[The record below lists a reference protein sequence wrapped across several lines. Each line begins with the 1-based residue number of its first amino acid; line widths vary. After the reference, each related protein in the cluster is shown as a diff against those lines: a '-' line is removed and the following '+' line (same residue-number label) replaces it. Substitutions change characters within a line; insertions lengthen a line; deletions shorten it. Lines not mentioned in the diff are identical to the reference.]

1 MERKNANID
10 DVIRTVETAS
20 AKELEELAGI
30 REAVEDLKGGRV
42 ATVDPV
48 SRSVSALN
56 RTIENSRPDFVANA
70 PSVDPIVEAMKRLNL
85 GDVSRIREDKVTNRA
100 QQAAPTAHNPP
111 NRRREAITEDV
122 KAQRL
127 ETVKLARDLKGER
140 VATVDPVSRSV
151 SALNRTIENSRPD
164 FVANAPS
171 VDPIVDAMKRLNLGD
186 VSRVVQ
192 EGIAQQ
198 EQQAKSTT
206 PKGKKRRRKAIPEDI
221 KAQRT
226 EAAEHAR
233 EMFDQKGGAQ
243 KSQNQR
249 DARGRFIGKSGSKAA
264 AEDARAERAEKA
276 RRKEDDERLNAES
289 GLLKKLSKV
298 AEGIGNP
305 SETRAVDALGYAVAG
320 PLWAAGKE
328 LGGISKEV
336 GGSLNGAR
344 KSIADVIRG
353 NDDNSRR
360 KGFFRRKSQNSADVV
375 QVNTQKRTVQELQ
388 EQTSEIKEGND
399 KILSALDQIAKNTGK
414 KKGGLLSKLFS
425 LLGKGAGGVA
435 SLLMGRG
442 MLKKAGAL
450 AFGALGA
457 KKLVGM
463 LRGGGKKTL
472 AHEGGDL
479 AARAAGKLG
488 LKAVGKGAL
497 RAIPLVGTVA
507 GGIYDAVTGWND
519 TEAQRRAFGLKSG
532 QDPSFQQKAAYTLAN
547 VLDMGGLVS
556 GISSAIGE
564 VLKSLG
570 FEDIGNMLQSFS
582 TESIAQAIDSG
593 ITNLETYIS
602 NLGDT
607 ISTKFDDYTAKI
619 GDAVSAWFSDTSN
632 KLLEK
637 LDAIKDFFTVDNL
650 KQVFSDAIDS
660 AIDFI
665 KNPGKHIKEAAGNI
679 WDGVKNLPGK
689 ALDAAVDAVK
699 NTPAAMI
706 VSKIPNPI
714 GEANA
719 KEITPE
725 LKAPV
730 NSEANAK
737 EIAPELKAPVNSE
750 ANAKEITPELKAPV
764 NSEANAKE
772 IAPELKAPVNS
783 EANAKEITPELK
795 APVNSHQETSDSKTE
810 SDAKQTNIVTRVINA
825 ALDTAK
831 DSNKTVKETANQ
843 IINANAVETGNS
855 ALQKIDKA
863 IGQNS
868 SSSSSL
874 NTTGTRNDIQ
884 KAADT
889 YNNGRLDVKVGG
901 LGAEGKANLDKLAP
915 YFAELENKY
924 GLPEG
929 TLYSIAATESG
940 GDPNAKSPLTRSP
953 DGKLS
958 GGALGMFQFTSIAR
972 KETGISEQDAFDP
985 VKSAEAAALLMS
997 KYLKQANGDLN
1008 EAITAYNAGFGTINK
1023 WKKGTGDLSK
1033 ENREYAI
1040 KVNTHRARYLGGEI
1054 YTPEAGAQ
1062 GGAQYGVRGP
1072 LPDNAVIDQSTGLAF
1087 TPGDSP
1093 FEKGGLVDKIGNAV
1107 GVNDLV
1113 NKFMNGRG
1121 MRREVVQGT
1130 LEERARGKG
1139 TATAAGNVYVDTP
1152 MPVEEA
1158 RPVANNSSYF
1168 DQLGAQMGID
1178 GLFDKLRNSPGM
1190 RKNNAPEPASTS
1202 QVTTA
1207 ANDLQQP
1214 TGRMQ
1219 IDGQV
1224 ISDLGGSG
1232 AKPTMQLADNT
1243 VSLDGETKRLFAQM
1257 TSLLARIEEH
1267 TKDSAKGQ
1275 GTVVKV
1281 STPQPGVMR
1290 TVPLSI
1296 DDPLMNDYAR
1306 VD

>member
-56 RTIENSRPDFVANA
+56 RTIENSRPDFVT
-70 PSVDPIVEAMKRLNL
+70 K
-85 GDVSRIREDKVTNRA
+85 
-100 QQAAPTAHNPP
+100 
-111 NRRREAITEDV
+111 
-122 KAQRL
+122 
-127 ETVKLARDLKGER
+127 
-140 VATVDPVSRSV
+140 
-151 SALNRTIENSRPD
+151 
-164 FVANAPS
+164 APS

-192 EGIAQQ
+192 EDVAQQ
-198 EQQAKSTT
+198 EQRAKSTT
-206 PKGKKRRRKAIPEDI
+206 PKGKKRRRKAIPKDV

-233 EMFDQKGGAQ
+233 EMFGQKGGAQ

-264 AEDARAERAEKA
+264 AEEARAERAEKA

-388 EQTSEIKEGND
+388 DQTSEIKEGND

-425 LLGKGAGGVA
+425 LLGKGAGGIA
-435 SLLMGRG
+435 SLIFGRG
-442 MLKKAGAL
+442 ALKKVGSMAL
-450 AFGALGA
+450 GALGI
-457 KKLVGM
+457 KGV
-463 LRGGGKKTL
+463 
-472 AHEGGDL
+472 
-479 AARAAGKLG
+479 GKLG
-488 LKAVGKGAL
+488 IKAVAKGAL

-519 TEAQRRAFGLKSG
+519 IEAQRRAFGLKSG

-593 ITNLETYIS
+593 VTNLETYIS

-619 GDAVSAWFSDTSN
+619 GDAISAWFSDTTKN
-632 KLLEK
+632 LNEK
-637 LDAIKDFFTVDNL
+637 LDAIKNFFTVDNL

-665 KNPGKHIKEAAGNI
+665 KNPGKYIKEAGS
-679 WDGVKNLPGK
+679 NLWSAAKELSGEV
-689 ALDAAVDAVK
+689 ADAAVQS
-699 NTPAAMI
+699 TPVAWVA
-706 VSKIPNPI
+706 SKLVNK
-714 GEANA
+714 ADA
-719 KEITPE
+719 KEVTPE
-725 LKAPV
+725 LKTP
-730 NSEANAK
+730 AK
-737 EIAPELKAPVNSE
+737 ESQEDNAP
-750 ANAKEITPELKAPV
+750 
-764 NSEANAKE
+764 
-772 IAPELKAPVNS
+772 
-783 EANAKEITPELK
+783 
-795 APVNSHQETSDSKTE
+795 KTE
-810 SDAKQTNIVTRVINA
+810 YTPKKANIVTRVVNA
-825 ALDTAK
+825 SLDTAK

-843 IINANAVETGNS
+843 IINANAVETGNR
-855 ALQKIDKA
+855 ALQKIDNA

-889 YNNGRLDVKVGG
+889 YNNGNLDVKVGS

-929 TLYSIAATESG
+929 TLYAIAATESG
-940 GDPNAKSPLTRSP
+940 GDPNAKSTLTRSP
-953 DGKLS
+953 NGKLS
-958 GGALGMFQFTSIAR
+958 GGALGMFQFTSVAR
-972 KETGISEQDAFDP
+972 EETGLSREDSFNP
-985 VKSAEAAALLMS
+985 EKSAEAAALLMS

-1054 YTPEAGAQ
+1054 YTPGAGAQ

-1072 LPDNAVIDQSTGLAF
+1072 LPDNAVIDQSTGLVF

-1158 RPVANNSSYF
+1158 RPVASNSSYF

>member
-48 SRSVSALN
+48 SHSVSALN
-56 RTIENSRPDFVANA
+56 RTIENSMPDFVANA
-70 PSVDPIVEAMKRLNL
+70 PSVAPIVEAMKRLNL
-85 GDVSRIREDKVTNRA
+85 GDVSRVVQEDVA
-100 QQAAPTAHNPP
+100 LQEPQAKSTTRKGKK
-111 NRRREAITEDV
+111 RRKKAITEDV
-122 KAQRL
+122 
-127 ETVKLARDLKGER
+127 
-140 VATVDPVSRSV
+140 
-151 SALNRTIENSRPD
+151 
-164 FVANAPS
+164 
-171 VDPIVDAMKRLNLGD
+171 
-186 VSRVVQ
+186 
-192 EGIAQQ
+192 
-198 EQQAKSTT
+198 
-206 PKGKKRRRKAIPEDI
+206 

-233 EMFDQKGGAQ
+233 EMFGQKGGAQ

-249 DARGRFIGKSGSKAA
+249 DARGRFIGKPGSKAA

-388 EQTSEIKEGND
+388 DQTSEIKEGND

-547 VLDMGGLVS
+547 VLDLGGLVS
-556 GISSAIGE
+556 GISSAIGD

-665 KNPGKHIKEAAGNI
+665 KNPGKHIKEAASNI

-730 NSEANAK
+730 NSQQGA
-737 EIAPELKAPVNSE
+737 
-750 ANAKEITPELKAPV
+750 
-764 NSEANAKE
+764 
-772 IAPELKAPVNS
+772 
-783 EANAKEITPELK
+783 
-795 APVNSHQETSDSKTE
+795 SDSKAE
-810 SDAKQTNIVTRVINA
+810 SDAKQTNIAARVINA
-825 ALDTAK
+825 ALDMAK

-843 IINANAVETGNS
+843 IINANAVETGNKAAQTIDAALGQSATGKEEALSAYEIDKRRFNNGKDVSLPKLNAAGYQWISDNADYFDELERKYGLEKGILSAVASAESSAGQRTGNPVDKNGNKLSS
-855 ALQKIDKA
+855 ALGAFQITK
-863 IGQNS
+863 
-868 SSSSSL
+868 
-874 NTTGTRNDIQ
+874 GTREDLGLSDADAMDTR
-884 KAADT
+884 KAAD
-889 YNNGRLDVKVGG
+889 
-901 LGAEGKANLDKLAP
+901 GA
-915 YFAELENKY
+915 
-924 GLPEG
+924 
-929 TLYSIAATESG
+929 
-940 GDPNAKSPLTRSP
+940 
-953 DGKLS
+953 
-958 GGALGMFQFTSIAR
+958 
-972 KETGISEQDAFDP
+972 
-985 VKSAEAAALLMS
+985 
-997 KYLKQANGDLN
+997 
-1008 EAITAYNAGFGTINK
+1008 
-1023 WKKGTGDLSK
+1023 
-1033 ENREYAI
+1033 
-1040 KVNTHRARYLGGEI
+1040 ARYLSILMNRYNGDQGRAIAAYHAGMGHVDKGRVVAGTGE
-1054 YTPEAGAQ
+1054 YVTR
-1062 GGAQYGVRGP
+1062 VRGYQQMLNNGAVYGSKVDHSAP
-1072 LPDNAVIDQSTGLAF
+1072 AIHEKIPDNAVIDQSTGLAF

-1158 RPVANNSSYF
+1158 RPVASNSSYF

-1190 RKNNAPEPASTS
+1190 RKNNVPEPASTS

>member
-30 REAVEDLKGGRV
+30 REAVEDLKGERV

-56 RTIENSRPDFVANA
+56 RTIENSRPDFVTNA
-70 PSVDPIVEAMKRLNL
+70 PSVDPIVDAIKRLNL

-276 RRKEDDERLNAES
+276 RHKEDDERLNAES

-463 LRGGGKKTL
+463 LRGGGKKTI

-564 VLKSLG
+564 VIKSLG

-607 ISTKFDDYTAKI
+607 ISTKFEDYTAKI

-730 NSEANAK
+730 NS
-737 EIAPELKAPVNSE
+737 
-750 ANAKEITPELKAPV
+750 
-764 NSEANAKE
+764 
-772 IAPELKAPVNS
+772 
-783 EANAKEITPELK
+783 
-795 APVNSHQETSDSKTE
+795 HQETSDSKTE

-855 ALQKIDKA
+855 ALQKIDNA

-889 YNNGRLDVKVGG
+889 YNNGNLDVKVGN

-972 KETGISEQDAFDP
+972 KETGISEPDAFDP

-1040 KVNTHRARYLGGEI
+1040 KVNTHRARYLGGDI
-1054 YTPEAGAQ
+1054 YTPGAGAQ

-1158 RPVANNSSYF
+1158 RPVASNSSYF

-1190 RKNNAPEPASTS
+1190 RKNNATEPASTS
-1202 QVTTA
+1202 KVTTA

>member
-56 RTIENSRPDFVANA
+56 RTIENSRPDFVT
-70 PSVDPIVEAMKRLNL
+70 K
-85 GDVSRIREDKVTNRA
+85 
-100 QQAAPTAHNPP
+100 
-111 NRRREAITEDV
+111 
-122 KAQRL
+122 
-127 ETVKLARDLKGER
+127 
-140 VATVDPVSRSV
+140 
-151 SALNRTIENSRPD
+151 
-164 FVANAPS
+164 APS

-192 EGIAQQ
+192 EDVAQQ
-198 EQQAKSTT
+198 EQRAKSTT
-206 PKGKKRRRKAIPEDI
+206 PKGKKRRRKAIPEDV

-233 EMFDQKGGAQ
+233 EMFGQKGGAQ

-264 AEDARAERAEKA
+264 AEEARAERAEKA

-388 EQTSEIKEGND
+388 DQTSEIKEGND

-425 LLGKGAGGVA
+425 LLGKGAGGIA
-435 SLLMGRG
+435 SLIFGRG
-442 MLKKAGAL
+442 ALKKVGSMAL
-450 AFGALGA
+450 GALGI
-457 KKLVGM
+457 KGV
-463 LRGGGKKTL
+463 
-472 AHEGGDL
+472 
-479 AARAAGKLG
+479 GKLG
-488 LKAVGKGAL
+488 IKAVAKGAL

-519 TEAQRRAFGLKSG
+519 IEAQRRAFGLKSG

-593 ITNLETYIS
+593 VTNLETYIS

-619 GDAVSAWFSDTSN
+619 GDAISAWFSDTTKN
-632 KLLEK
+632 LNEK
-637 LDAIKDFFTVDNL
+637 LDAIKNFFTVDNL

-665 KNPGKHIKEAAGNI
+665 KNPGKYIKEAGS
-679 WDGVKNLPGK
+679 NLWSAAKELSGEV
-689 ALDAAVDAVK
+689 ADAAVQS
-699 NTPAAMI
+699 TPVAWVA
-706 VSKIPNPI
+706 SKLVNK
-714 GEANA
+714 ADA
-719 KEITPE
+719 KEVTPE
-725 LKAPV
+725 LKTP
-730 NSEANAK
+730 AK
-737 EIAPELKAPVNSE
+737 ESQEDNAP
-750 ANAKEITPELKAPV
+750 
-764 NSEANAKE
+764 
-772 IAPELKAPVNS
+772 
-783 EANAKEITPELK
+783 
-795 APVNSHQETSDSKTE
+795 KTE
-810 SDAKQTNIVTRVINA
+810 YTPKKANIVTRVVNA
-825 ALDTAK
+825 SLDTAK
-831 DSNKTVKETANQ
+831 DSNKTVKQTANQ

-889 YNNGRLDVKVGG
+889 YNNGNLDVKVGS

-929 TLYSIAATESG
+929 TLYAIAATESG
-940 GDPNAKSPLTRSP
+940 GDPNAKSTLTRSP
-953 DGKLS
+953 NGKLS
-958 GGALGMFQFTSIAR
+958 GGALGMFQFTSVAR
-972 KETGISEQDAFDP
+972 EETGLSREDSFNP
-985 VKSAEAAALLMS
+985 EKSAEAAALLMS

-1054 YTPEAGAQ
+1054 YTPGAGAQ

>member
-30 REAVEDLKGGRV
+30 REAVEDLKGERV

-56 RTIENSRPDFVANA
+56 RTIENSRPDFVTNA
-70 PSVDPIVEAMKRLNL
+70 PSVDPIVDAIKRLNL

-276 RRKEDDERLNAES
+276 RHKEDDERLNAES

-463 LRGGGKKTL
+463 LRGGGKKTI

-607 ISTKFDDYTAKI
+607 ISTKFEDYTAKI

-750 ANAKEITPELKAPV
+750 ANAKEIAPELKAPV

-889 YNNGRLDVKVGG
+889 YNNGRLDVKVGS
-901 LGAEGKANLDKLAP
+901 LGSEGKANLDKLAP

-929 TLYSIAATESG
+929 TLYAIAATESG
-940 GDPNAKSPLTRSP
+940 GNPYAKSQT
-953 DGKLS
+953 
-958 GGALGMFQFTSIAR
+958 GALGMFQFTGIAR
-972 KETGISEQDAFDP
+972 EETGLAEGESFDP

-1054 YTPEAGAQ
+1054 YTPGAGAQ

-1139 TATAAGNVYVDTP
+1139 TATAAGNVYVDIP

-1158 RPVANNSSYF
+1158 RPVASNSSYF

-1202 QVTTA
+1202 KVTTA

>member
-56 RTIENSRPDFVANA
+56 RTIENSRPDFVTNA
-70 PSVDPIVEAMKRLNL
+70 PSVDSIVDAMKRLNL
-85 GDVSRIREDKVTNRA
+85 GGVSRIREDKVTNRE

-206 PKGKKRRRKAIPEDI
+206 PKGKKRRRKAITEDV

-233 EMFDQKGGAQ
+233 EMFGQKGGAQ

-360 KGFFRRKSQNSADVV
+360 KGFFRRKSQSSADVV

-388 EQTSEIKEGND
+388 DQTSEIKEGND

-425 LLGKGAGGVA
+425 LLGKGAGGIASLIFGRGALKKVGSMALGALGIKKVA
-435 SLLMGRG
+435 SLLG
-442 MLKKAGAL
+442 
-450 AFGALGA
+450 F
-457 KKLVGM
+457 
-463 LRGGGKKTL
+463 GGKKAAAKEAGEL
-472 AHEGGDL
+472 ATRG
-479 AARAAGKLG
+479 AGKLATKG
-488 LKAVGKGAL
+488 LEKLGVKAFAKGAL

-519 TEAQRRAFGLKSG
+519 TEAQRRTFGLKDG
-532 QDPSFQQKAAYTLAN
+532 EDPSFQQKAAYTLAN

-556 GISSAIGE
+556 GISNAIGG

-607 ISTKFDDYTAKI
+607 ISTTFNDYTAKI
-619 GDAVSAWFSDTSN
+619 GDAISAWFSDTTKN
-632 KLLEK
+632 LNEK
-637 LDAIKDFFTVDNL
+637 LDAIKNFFTVDNL
-650 KQVFSDAIDS
+650 KQVFSDAINS

-665 KNPGKHIKEAAGNI
+665 KNPGKYIKEAGS
-679 WDGVKNLPGK
+679 NLWSAAKELSGEVV
-689 ALDAAVDAVK
+689 DAAVQSTPVAWVASKLVK
-699 NTPAAMI
+699 KAD
-706 VSKIPNPI
+706 
-714 GEANA
+714 A
-719 KEITPE
+719 KEVKPE
-725 LKAPV
+725 LKTP
-730 NSEANAK
+730 AK
-737 EIAPELKAPVNSE
+737 ERQEGNAP
-750 ANAKEITPELKAPV
+750 
-764 NSEANAKE
+764 
-772 IAPELKAPVNS
+772 
-783 EANAKEITPELK
+783 
-795 APVNSHQETSDSKTE
+795 KTE
-810 SDAKQTNIVTRVINA
+810 YTPKKGNIVTRVVNA
-825 ALDTAK
+825 SLDTAK

-843 IINANAVETGNS
+843 IIKANAVETGNR
-855 ALQKIDKA
+855 ALQKIDNA

-889 YNNGRLDVKVGG
+889 YNNGNLDVKVGS

-929 TLYSIAATESG
+929 TLYAIAATESG
-940 GDPNAKSPLTRSP
+940 GNPYAKSQT
-953 DGKLS
+953 
-958 GGALGMFQFTSIAR
+958 GALGMFQFTGIAR
-972 KETGISEQDAFDP
+972 EETGLAEGESFDP

-1054 YTPEAGAQ
+1054 YTPGAGAQ

-1130 LEERARGKG
+1130 LEERARGRG

-1178 GLFDKLRNSPGM
+1178 GLYDKLINARGMRSNNSPQ
-1190 RKNNAPEPASTS
+1190 PASTS

>member
-30 REAVEDLKGGRV
+30 REAVEDLKGERV

-56 RTIENSRPDFVANA
+56 RTIENSRPDFVTNV
-70 PSVDPIVEAMKRLNL
+70 PSVDSIVDAMKRLNL
-85 GDVSRIREDKVTNRA
+85 GDVSRIREDKVTNRE

-192 EGIAQQ
+192 EDVAQQ
-198 EQQAKSTT
+198 EQRAKSTT
-206 PKGKKRRRKAIPEDI
+206 PNGKKRRRKAIPEDV

-233 EMFDQKGGAQ
+233 EMFGQKGGAQ

-388 EQTSEIKEGND
+388 DQTSEIKEGND

-547 VLDMGGLVS
+547 VLDLGGLVS
-556 GISSAIGE
+556 GISSAIGD

-593 ITNLETYIS
+593 VTNLETYIS

-679 WDGVKNLPGK
+679 LDGVKNLPGK

-730 NSEANAK
+730 NS
-737 EIAPELKAPVNSE
+737 
-750 ANAKEITPELKAPV
+750 
-764 NSEANAKE
+764 
-772 IAPELKAPVNS
+772 
-783 EANAKEITPELK
+783 
-795 APVNSHQETSDSKTE
+795 HQETSDSKTE
-810 SDAKQTNIVTRVINA
+810 SDAKQTNIATRVINA

-843 IINANAVETGNS
+843 IINANAVEMGNS
-855 ALQKIDKA
+855 AVRKIDSA

-868 SSSSSL
+868 SSSSSR
-874 NTTGTRNDIQ
+874 NTTGTGNDIQ

-889 YNNGRLDVKVGG
+889 YNNGNLDVKVGS

-929 TLYSIAATESG
+929 TLYAIAATESG

-958 GGALGMFQFTSIAR
+958 GGALGMFQFTRVAR
-972 KETGISEQDAFDP
+972 EETGLSREDSFNP
-985 VKSAEAAALLMS
+985 EKSAEAAALLMS

-1054 YTPEAGAQ
+1054 YTPRAGTQ
-1062 GGAQYGVRGP
+1062 GGRPQQSGQSPRMDN
-1072 LPDNAVIDQSTGLAF
+1072 LPENAFVDQSTGLAF
-1087 TPGDSP
+1087 TPGENP
-1093 FEKGGLVDKIGNAV
+1093 FEKGGLVDRIGELT
-1107 GVNDLV
+1107 GVNDLAS
-1113 NKFMNGRG
+1113 KFLNGRG

-1178 GLFDKLRNSPGM
+1178 GLYDKLINARGM
-1190 RKNNAPEPASTS
+1190 RSNNSPEPASTF

>member
-48 SRSVSALN
+48 SHSVSALN

-70 PSVDPIVEAMKRLNL
+70 PSVAPIVEAMKRLNL
-85 GDVSRIREDKVTNRA
+85 GDVSRVVQEDVA
-100 QQAAPTAHNPP
+100 LQEPQAKSTTRKGKK
-111 NRRREAITEDV
+111 RRKKAITEDV
-122 KAQRL
+122 
-127 ETVKLARDLKGER
+127 
-140 VATVDPVSRSV
+140 
-151 SALNRTIENSRPD
+151 
-164 FVANAPS
+164 
-171 VDPIVDAMKRLNLGD
+171 
-186 VSRVVQ
+186 
-192 EGIAQQ
+192 
-198 EQQAKSTT
+198 
-206 PKGKKRRRKAIPEDI
+206 

-233 EMFDQKGGAQ
+233 EMFGQKGGAQ

-249 DARGRFIGKSGSKAA
+249 DARGRFIGKPGSKAA

-388 EQTSEIKEGND
+388 DQTSEIKEGND

-547 VLDMGGLVS
+547 VLDLGGLVS
-556 GISSAIGE
+556 GISSAIGD

-665 KNPGKHIKEAAGNI
+665 KNPGKHIKEAASNI

-706 VSKIPNPI
+706 VSKTPNPI

-730 NSEANAK
+730 NS
-737 EIAPELKAPVNSE
+737 
-750 ANAKEITPELKAPV
+750 
-764 NSEANAKE
+764 
-772 IAPELKAPVNS
+772 
-783 EANAKEITPELK
+783 
-795 APVNSHQETSDSKTE
+795 QQGTSDSKAE
-810 SDAKQTNIVTRVINA
+810 SDAKQTNIAARVINA
-825 ALDTAK
+825 ALDMAK

-843 IINANAVETGNS
+843 IINANAVETGNKAAQTIDAALGQSATGKEEALSAYEIDKRRFNNGKDVSLPKLNAAGYQWISDNADYFDELESKYGLEKGILSAVASAESSAGQRTGNPVDKNGNKLSS
-855 ALQKIDKA
+855 ALGAFQITK
-863 IGQNS
+863 
-868 SSSSSL
+868 
-874 NTTGTRNDIQ
+874 GTREDLGLSDADAMDTR
-884 KAADT
+884 KAAD
-889 YNNGRLDVKVGG
+889 
-901 LGAEGKANLDKLAP
+901 GA
-915 YFAELENKY
+915 
-924 GLPEG
+924 
-929 TLYSIAATESG
+929 
-940 GDPNAKSPLTRSP
+940 
-953 DGKLS
+953 
-958 GGALGMFQFTSIAR
+958 
-972 KETGISEQDAFDP
+972 
-985 VKSAEAAALLMS
+985 
-997 KYLKQANGDLN
+997 
-1008 EAITAYNAGFGTINK
+1008 
-1023 WKKGTGDLSK
+1023 
-1033 ENREYAI
+1033 
-1040 KVNTHRARYLGGEI
+1040 ARYLSMLMNRYNGDQGRAIAAYHAGMGHVDKGRVVAGTGE
-1054 YTPEAGAQ
+1054 YVTR
-1062 GGAQYGVRGP
+1062 VRGYQQMLNNGAVYGSKVDHSAP
-1072 LPDNAVIDQSTGLAF
+1072 AIHEKIPDNAVIDQSTGLAF

-1158 RPVANNSSYF
+1158 RPVASNSSYF

>member
-70 PSVDPIVEAMKRLNL
+70 PSVDPIVE
-85 GDVSRIREDKVTNRA
+85 
-100 QQAAPTAHNPP
+100 
-111 NRRREAITEDV
+111 
-122 KAQRL
+122 
-127 ETVKLARDLKGER
+127 
-140 VATVDPVSRSV
+140 
-151 SALNRTIENSRPD
+151 
-164 FVANAPS
+164 
-171 VDPIVDAMKRLNLGD
+171 AMKRLNLGD

-463 LRGGGKKTL
+463 LRGGGKKTI

-479 AARAAGKLG
+479 AARAAGKFG

-556 GISSAIGE
+556 GISSAIGG

-593 ITNLETYIS
+593 ITSLETYIS
-602 NLGDT
+602 KLGDT
-607 ISTKFDDYTAKI
+607 ISTTFSDYTAKI
-619 GDAVSAWFSDTSN
+619 GDAISAWFSDTTKN
-632 KLLEK
+632 LNEK
-637 LDAIKDFFTVDNL
+637 LDAIKNFFTVDNL

-665 KNPGKHIKEAAGNI
+665 KNPGKHIKEAGSNLWNTVKEHAGEAMN
-679 WDGVKNLPGK
+679 KT
-689 ALDAAVDAVK
+689 ADAIIQS
-699 NTPAAMI
+699 TPLGLAASTL
-706 VSKIPNPI
+706 VNK
-714 GEANA
+714 ANA
-719 KEITPE
+719 KEVTPE
-725 LKAPV
+725 LKTP
-730 NSEANAK
+730 AK
-737 EIAPELKAPVNSE
+737 ESQEVNTPKSEDTPKKA
-750 ANAKEITPELKAPV
+750 
-764 NSEANAKE
+764 
-772 IAPELKAPVNS
+772 
-783 EANAKEITPELK
+783 
-795 APVNSHQETSDSKTE
+795 
-810 SDAKQTNIVTRVINA
+810 NIVTRVVNVS
-825 ALDTAK
+825 LDTAK

-889 YNNGRLDVKVGG
+889 YNNGNLDVKVGS

-929 TLYSIAATESG
+929 TLYAIAATESG
-940 GDPNAKSPLTRSP
+940 GDPNAKSTLTRSP
-953 DGKLS
+953 NGKLS
-958 GGALGMFQFTSIAR
+958 GGALGMFQFTSVAR
-972 KETGISEQDAFDP
+972 EETGLSREDSFNP
-985 VKSAEAAALLMS
+985 EKSAEAAALLMS

-1054 YTPEAGAQ
+1054 YTPGAGAQ

-1130 LEERARGKG
+1130 LEERAREKG

-1178 GLFDKLRNSPGM
+1178 GLYDKLINARGMRSNNSPQ
-1190 RKNNAPEPASTS
+1190 PASTS
-1202 QVTTA
+1202 QMTTV

>member
-48 SRSVSALN
+48 SHSVSALN

-70 PSVDPIVEAMKRLNL
+70 PSVAPIVEAMKRLNL
-85 GDVSRIREDKVTNRA
+85 GDVSRVVQEDVA
-100 QQAAPTAHNPP
+100 LQEPQAKSTTRKGKK
-111 NRRREAITEDV
+111 RRKKAITEDV
-122 KAQRL
+122 
-127 ETVKLARDLKGER
+127 
-140 VATVDPVSRSV
+140 
-151 SALNRTIENSRPD
+151 
-164 FVANAPS
+164 
-171 VDPIVDAMKRLNLGD
+171 
-186 VSRVVQ
+186 
-192 EGIAQQ
+192 
-198 EQQAKSTT
+198 
-206 PKGKKRRRKAIPEDI
+206 

-233 EMFDQKGGAQ
+233 EMFGQKGGAQ

-249 DARGRFIGKSGSKAA
+249 DARGRFIGKPGSKAA

-388 EQTSEIKEGND
+388 DQTSEIKEGND

-547 VLDMGGLVS
+547 VLDLGGLVS
-556 GISSAIGE
+556 GISSAIGD

-665 KNPGKHIKEAAGNI
+665 KNPGKHIKEAASNI

-706 VSKIPNPI
+706 VSKTPNPI

-730 NSEANAK
+730 NS
-737 EIAPELKAPVNSE
+737 
-750 ANAKEITPELKAPV
+750 
-764 NSEANAKE
+764 
-772 IAPELKAPVNS
+772 
-783 EANAKEITPELK
+783 
-795 APVNSHQETSDSKTE
+795 QQGTSDSKAE
-810 SDAKQTNIVTRVINA
+810 SDAKQTNIAARVINA
-825 ALDTAK
+825 ALDMAK

-843 IINANAVETGNS
+843 IINANAVETGNKAAQTIDAALGQSATGKEEALSAYEIDKRRFNNGKDVSLPKLNAAGYQWISDNADYFDELERKYGLEKGILSAVASAESSAGQRTGNPVDKNGNKLSS
-855 ALQKIDKA
+855 ALGAFQITK
-863 IGQNS
+863 
-868 SSSSSL
+868 
-874 NTTGTRNDIQ
+874 GTREDLGLSDADAMDTR
-884 KAADT
+884 KAAD
-889 YNNGRLDVKVGG
+889 
-901 LGAEGKANLDKLAP
+901 GA
-915 YFAELENKY
+915 
-924 GLPEG
+924 
-929 TLYSIAATESG
+929 
-940 GDPNAKSPLTRSP
+940 
-953 DGKLS
+953 
-958 GGALGMFQFTSIAR
+958 
-972 KETGISEQDAFDP
+972 
-985 VKSAEAAALLMS
+985 
-997 KYLKQANGDLN
+997 
-1008 EAITAYNAGFGTINK
+1008 
-1023 WKKGTGDLSK
+1023 
-1033 ENREYAI
+1033 
-1040 KVNTHRARYLGGEI
+1040 ARYLSMLMNRYNGDQGRAIAAYHAGMGHVDKGRVVAGTGE
-1054 YTPEAGAQ
+1054 YVTR
-1062 GGAQYGVRGP
+1062 VRGYQQMLNNGAVYGSKVDHSAP
-1072 LPDNAVIDQSTGLAF
+1072 AIHEKIPDNAVIDQSTGLAF

-1158 RPVANNSSYF
+1158 RPVASNSSYF

-1202 QVTTA
+1202 LVTTA

>member
-56 RTIENSRPDFVANA
+56 RTIENSRPDFVA
-70 PSVDPIVEAMKRLNL
+70 K
-85 GDVSRIREDKVTNRA
+85 
-100 QQAAPTAHNPP
+100 
-111 NRRREAITEDV
+111 
-122 KAQRL
+122 
-127 ETVKLARDLKGER
+127 
-140 VATVDPVSRSV
+140 
-151 SALNRTIENSRPD
+151 
-164 FVANAPS
+164 APS

-192 EGIAQQ
+192 EDVAQQ
-198 EQQAKSTT
+198 EQRAKSTT
-206 PKGKKRRRKAIPEDI
+206 PKGKKRRRKAIPEDV

-233 EMFDQKGGAQ
+233 EMFGQKGGAQ

-353 NDDNSRR
+353 NDDNSRK
-360 KGFFRRKSQNSADVV
+360 KGFFRRKSQSSADVV

-388 EQTSEIKEGND
+388 DQTSEIKEGND

-425 LLGKGAGGVA
+425 LLGKGAGGIA
-435 SLLMGRG
+435 SLIFGRG
-442 MLKKAGAL
+442 ALKKVGSMAL
-450 AFGALGA
+450 GALGI
-457 KKLVGM
+457 KGV
-463 LRGGGKKTL
+463 
-472 AHEGGDL
+472 
-479 AARAAGKLG
+479 GKLG
-488 LKAVGKGAL
+488 IKAVAKGAL

-519 TEAQRRAFGLKSG
+519 IEAQRRAFGLKSG

-593 ITNLETYIS
+593 VTNLETYIS

-619 GDAVSAWFSDTSN
+619 GDAISAWFSDTTKN
-632 KLLEK
+632 LNEK
-637 LDAIKDFFTVDNL
+637 LDAIKNFFTVDNL

-665 KNPGKHIKEAAGNI
+665 KNPGKYIKEAGS
-679 WDGVKNLPGK
+679 NLWSAAKELSGEV
-689 ALDAAVDAVK
+689 ADAAVQS
-699 NTPAAMI
+699 TPVAWVA
-706 VSKIPNPI
+706 SKLVNK
-714 GEANA
+714 ADA
-719 KEITPE
+719 KEVTPE
-725 LKAPV
+725 LKTP
-730 NSEANAK
+730 AK
-737 EIAPELKAPVNSE
+737 ESQEDNAP
-750 ANAKEITPELKAPV
+750 
-764 NSEANAKE
+764 
-772 IAPELKAPVNS
+772 
-783 EANAKEITPELK
+783 
-795 APVNSHQETSDSKTE
+795 KTE
-810 SDAKQTNIVTRVINA
+810 YTPKKANIVTRVVNA
-825 ALDTAK
+825 SLDTAK

-843 IINANAVETGNS
+843 IINANAVETGNR
-855 ALQKIDKA
+855 ALQKIDNA

-889 YNNGRLDVKVGG
+889 YNNGNLDVKVGS

-929 TLYSIAATESG
+929 TLYAIAATESG
-940 GDPNAKSPLTRSP
+940 GDPNAKSTLTRSP
-953 DGKLS
+953 NGKLS
-958 GGALGMFQFTSIAR
+958 GGALGMFQFTSVAR
-972 KETGISEQDAFDP
+972 EETGLSREDSFNP
-985 VKSAEAAALLMS
+985 EKSAEAAALLMS

-1054 YTPEAGAQ
+1054 YTPGAGAQ

-1130 LEERARGKG
+1130 LEERARGRG

-1168 DQLGAQMGID
+1168 GQLGAQMGID
-1178 GLFDKLRNSPGM
+1178 GLYDKLINARGMRSNNSPQ
-1190 RKNNAPEPASTS
+1190 PASTS

>member
-1 MERKNANID
+1 
-10 DVIRTVETAS
+10 
-20 AKELEELAGI
+20 
-30 REAVEDLKGGRV
+30 
-42 ATVDPV
+42 
-48 SRSVSALN
+48 
-56 RTIENSRPDFVANA
+56 
-70 PSVDPIVEAMKRLNL
+70 
-85 GDVSRIREDKVTNRA
+85 
-100 QQAAPTAHNPP
+100 
-111 NRRREAITEDV
+111 
-122 KAQRL
+122 
-127 ETVKLARDLKGER
+127 
-140 VATVDPVSRSV
+140 
-151 SALNRTIENSRPD
+151 
-164 FVANAPS
+164 
-171 VDPIVDAMKRLNLGD
+171 
-186 VSRVVQ
+186 
-192 EGIAQQ
+192 
-198 EQQAKSTT
+198 
-206 PKGKKRRRKAIPEDI
+206 
-221 KAQRT
+221 
-226 EAAEHAR
+226 
-233 EMFDQKGGAQ
+233 
-243 KSQNQR
+243 
-249 DARGRFIGKSGSKAA
+249 
-264 AEDARAERAEKA
+264 
-276 RRKEDDERLNAES
+276 
-289 GLLKKLSKV
+289 
-298 AEGIGNP
+298 
-305 SETRAVDALGYAVAG
+305 
-320 PLWAAGKE
+320 
-328 LGGISKEV
+328 
-336 GGSLNGAR
+336 
-344 KSIADVIRG
+344 
-353 NDDNSRR
+353 
-360 KGFFRRKSQNSADVV
+360 
-375 QVNTQKRTVQELQ
+375 
-388 EQTSEIKEGND
+388 
-399 KILSALDQIAKNTGK
+399 
-414 KKGGLLSKLFS
+414 
-425 LLGKGAGGVA
+425 
-435 SLLMGRG
+435 
-442 MLKKAGAL
+442 
-450 AFGALGA
+450 
-457 KKLVGM
+457 
-463 LRGGGKKTL
+463 
-472 AHEGGDL
+472 GGDL

-547 VLDMGGLVS
+547 VLDLGGLVS
-556 GISSAIGE
+556 GISSAIGD

-593 ITNLETYIS
+593 VTNLETYIS

-637 LDAIKDFFTVDNL
+637 LDTIKDFFTVDNL

-699 NTPAAMI
+699 NTPAAMV

-730 NSEANAK
+730 NS
-737 EIAPELKAPVNSE
+737 
-750 ANAKEITPELKAPV
+750 
-764 NSEANAKE
+764 
-772 IAPELKAPVNS
+772 
-783 EANAKEITPELK
+783 
-795 APVNSHQETSDSKTE
+795 HQGTSDSKTE
-810 SDAKQTNIVTRVINA
+810 SDAKQTNIAARVINA
-825 ALDTAK
+825 ALDMAK

-843 IINANAVETGNS
+843 IINANAVETGNKAAQTIDAALGQSATGKEEALSAYEIDKRRFNNGKDVSLPKLNAAGYQWISDNADYFDELERKYGLEKGILSAVASAESSAGQRTGNPVDKNGNKLSS
-855 ALQKIDKA
+855 ALGAFQITK
-863 IGQNS
+863 
-868 SSSSSL
+868 
-874 NTTGTRNDIQ
+874 GTREDLGLSDADAMDTR
-884 KAADT
+884 KAAD
-889 YNNGRLDVKVGG
+889 
-901 LGAEGKANLDKLAP
+901 GA
-915 YFAELENKY
+915 
-924 GLPEG
+924 
-929 TLYSIAATESG
+929 
-940 GDPNAKSPLTRSP
+940 
-953 DGKLS
+953 
-958 GGALGMFQFTSIAR
+958 
-972 KETGISEQDAFDP
+972 
-985 VKSAEAAALLMS
+985 
-997 KYLKQANGDLN
+997 
-1008 EAITAYNAGFGTINK
+1008 
-1023 WKKGTGDLSK
+1023 
-1033 ENREYAI
+1033 
-1040 KVNTHRARYLGGEI
+1040 ARYLSMLMNRYNGDQGRAIAAYHAGMGHVDKGRVVAGTGE
-1054 YTPEAGAQ
+1054 YVTR
-1062 GGAQYGVRGP
+1062 VRGYQQMLNNGAVYGSKVDHSAP
-1072 LPDNAVIDQSTGLAF
+1072 AIYEKIPDNAVIDQSTGLAF

-1158 RPVANNSSYF
+1158 RPVASNSSYF

>member
-56 RTIENSRPDFVANA
+56 RTIENFRPDFVA
-70 PSVDPIVEAMKRLNL
+70 K
-85 GDVSRIREDKVTNRA
+85 
-100 QQAAPTAHNPP
+100 
-111 NRRREAITEDV
+111 
-122 KAQRL
+122 
-127 ETVKLARDLKGER
+127 
-140 VATVDPVSRSV
+140 
-151 SALNRTIENSRPD
+151 
-164 FVANAPS
+164 APS

-192 EGIAQQ
+192 EDVAQQ
-198 EQQAKSTT
+198 EQRAKSTT
-206 PKGKKRRRKAIPEDI
+206 PKGKKRRRKAIPEDV

-233 EMFDQKGGAQ
+233 EMFGQKGGAQ

-305 SETRAVDALGYAVAG
+305 SETRAVDALGYAIAG

-388 EQTSEIKEGND
+388 DQTSEIKEGND

-582 TESIAQAIDSG
+582 TESIALAIDSG

-730 NSEANAK
+730 NS
-737 EIAPELKAPVNSE
+737 
-750 ANAKEITPELKAPV
+750 
-764 NSEANAKE
+764 
-772 IAPELKAPVNS
+772 
-783 EANAKEITPELK
+783 
-795 APVNSHQETSDSKTE
+795 HQGTSDSKTE
-810 SDAKQTNIVTRVINA
+810 SDAKQTNIAARVINA
-825 ALDTAK
+825 ALDMAK

-843 IINANAVETGNS
+843 IINANAVETGNKAAQTIDAALGQSATGKEEALSAYEIDKRRFNNGKDVSLPKLNAAGYQWISDNADYFDELERKYGLEKGILSAVASAESSAGQRTGNPVDKNGNKLSS
-855 ALQKIDKA
+855 ALGAFQITK
-863 IGQNS
+863 
-868 SSSSSL
+868 
-874 NTTGTRNDIQ
+874 GTREDLGLSDADAMDTR
-884 KAADT
+884 KAAD
-889 YNNGRLDVKVGG
+889 
-901 LGAEGKANLDKLAP
+901 GA
-915 YFAELENKY
+915 
-924 GLPEG
+924 
-929 TLYSIAATESG
+929 
-940 GDPNAKSPLTRSP
+940 
-953 DGKLS
+953 
-958 GGALGMFQFTSIAR
+958 
-972 KETGISEQDAFDP
+972 
-985 VKSAEAAALLMS
+985 
-997 KYLKQANGDLN
+997 
-1008 EAITAYNAGFGTINK
+1008 
-1023 WKKGTGDLSK
+1023 
-1033 ENREYAI
+1033 
-1040 KVNTHRARYLGGEI
+1040 ARYLSMLMNRYNGDQGRAIAAYHAGMGHVDKGRVVAGTGE
-1054 YTPEAGAQ
+1054 YVTR
-1062 GGAQYGVRGP
+1062 VRGYQQMLNNGAVYGSKVDHSAP
-1072 LPDNAVIDQSTGLAF
+1072 AIYEKIPDNAVIDQSTGLAF

-1139 TATAAGNVYVDTP
+1139 TTTAAGNVYVGTP

>member
-56 RTIENSRPDFVANA
+56 HTIENYRPDFVA
-70 PSVDPIVEAMKRLNL
+70 K
-85 GDVSRIREDKVTNRA
+85 
-100 QQAAPTAHNPP
+100 
-111 NRRREAITEDV
+111 
-122 KAQRL
+122 
-127 ETVKLARDLKGER
+127 
-140 VATVDPVSRSV
+140 
-151 SALNRTIENSRPD
+151 
-164 FVANAPS
+164 APS

-192 EGIAQQ
+192 EDVAQQ
-198 EQQAKSTT
+198 EQRAKSTT
-206 PKGKKRRRKAIPEDI
+206 PNGKKRRRKAIPEDV

-233 EMFDQKGGAQ
+233 EMFGQKGGAQ

-388 EQTSEIKEGND
+388 DQTSEIKEGND

-582 TESIAQAIDSG
+582 TESIALAIDSG

-730 NSEANAK
+730 NS
-737 EIAPELKAPVNSE
+737 
-750 ANAKEITPELKAPV
+750 
-764 NSEANAKE
+764 
-772 IAPELKAPVNS
+772 
-783 EANAKEITPELK
+783 
-795 APVNSHQETSDSKTE
+795 HQGTSDSKTE
-810 SDAKQTNIVTRVINA
+810 SDAKQTNIAARVINA
-825 ALDTAK
+825 ALDMAK

-843 IINANAVETGNS
+843 IINANAVETGNKAAQTIDAALGQSATGKEEALSAYEIDKRRFNNGKDVSLPKLNAAGYQWISDNADYFDELERKYGLEKGILSAVASAESSAGQRTGNPVDKNGNKLSS
-855 ALQKIDKA
+855 ALGAFQITK
-863 IGQNS
+863 
-868 SSSSSL
+868 
-874 NTTGTRNDIQ
+874 GTREDLGLSDADAMDTR
-884 KAADT
+884 KAAD
-889 YNNGRLDVKVGG
+889 
-901 LGAEGKANLDKLAP
+901 GA
-915 YFAELENKY
+915 
-924 GLPEG
+924 
-929 TLYSIAATESG
+929 
-940 GDPNAKSPLTRSP
+940 
-953 DGKLS
+953 
-958 GGALGMFQFTSIAR
+958 
-972 KETGISEQDAFDP
+972 
-985 VKSAEAAALLMS
+985 
-997 KYLKQANGDLN
+997 
-1008 EAITAYNAGFGTINK
+1008 
-1023 WKKGTGDLSK
+1023 
-1033 ENREYAI
+1033 
-1040 KVNTHRARYLGGEI
+1040 ARYLSMLMNRYNGDQGRAIAAYHAGMGHVDKGRVVAGTGE
-1054 YTPEAGAQ
+1054 YVTR
-1062 GGAQYGVRGP
+1062 VRGYQQMLNNGAVYGSKIDHSAP
-1072 LPDNAVIDQSTGLAF
+1072 AIYEKIPDNAVIDQSTGLAF

-1158 RPVANNSSYF
+1158 RPVASNSSYF

>member
-85 GDVSRIREDKVTNRA
+85 GDVSRVVQEDVA
-100 QQAAPTAHNPP
+100 LQEPQAKSTT
-111 NRRREAITEDV
+111 RKGKKRGRKAITEDV
-122 KAQRL
+122 
-127 ETVKLARDLKGER
+127 
-140 VATVDPVSRSV
+140 
-151 SALNRTIENSRPD
+151 
-164 FVANAPS
+164 
-171 VDPIVDAMKRLNLGD
+171 
-186 VSRVVQ
+186 
-192 EGIAQQ
+192 
-198 EQQAKSTT
+198 
-206 PKGKKRRRKAIPEDI
+206 

-233 EMFDQKGGAQ
+233 EMFGQKGGTQ

-264 AEDARAERAEKA
+264 AEDARAERAEKT

-353 NDDNSRR
+353 NDDNSRK
-360 KGFFRRKSQNSADVV
+360 KGFFRRKSQSSADVV
-375 QVNTQKRTVQELQ
+375 QVNTQKRTIQELQ
-388 EQTSEIKEGND
+388 DQTSEIKEGND

-425 LLGKGAGGVA
+425 LLGKGAGGIASLIFGRGALKKVGSMALGALGIKKVA
-435 SLLMGRG
+435 SLLG
-442 MLKKAGAL
+442 
-450 AFGALGA
+450 F
-457 KKLVGM
+457 
-463 LRGGGKKTL
+463 GGKKAAAKEAGEL
-472 AHEGGDL
+472 ATRG
-479 AARAAGKLG
+479 AGKLATKG
-488 LKAVGKGAL
+488 LGKLGVKALAKGVL

-607 ISTKFDDYTAKI
+607 ISTTFNDYTAKI
-619 GDAVSAWFSDTSN
+619 GDAISAWFSDTTKSLN
-632 KLLEK
+632 EK

-714 GEANA
+714 G
-719 KEITPE
+719 
-725 LKAPV
+725 
-730 NSEANAK
+730 
-737 EIAPELKAPVNSE
+737 
-750 ANAKEITPELKAPV
+750 
-764 NSEANAKE
+764 
-772 IAPELKAPVNS
+772 

-889 YNNGRLDVKVGG
+889 YNNGNLDVKVGS

-929 TLYSIAATESG
+929 TLYAIAATESG
-940 GDPNAKSPLTRSP
+940 GNPYAKSQT
-953 DGKLS
+953 
-958 GGALGMFQFTSIAR
+958 GALGMFQFTGIAR
-972 KETGISEQDAFDP
+972 EETGLAEGESFDP

-1054 YTPEAGAQ
+1054 YTPGAGAQ

-1158 RPVANNSSYF
+1158 RPVASNSSYF

>member
-56 RTIENSRPDFVANA
+56 RAIENSRPDFVANA

-85 GDVSRIREDKVTNRA
+85 GDVSRVVQENVA
-100 QQAAPTAHNPP
+100 LQEPQAKSTTRKGKK
-111 NRRREAITEDV
+111 RRKKAITEDV
-122 KAQRL
+122 
-127 ETVKLARDLKGER
+127 
-140 VATVDPVSRSV
+140 
-151 SALNRTIENSRPD
+151 
-164 FVANAPS
+164 
-171 VDPIVDAMKRLNLGD
+171 
-186 VSRVVQ
+186 
-192 EGIAQQ
+192 
-198 EQQAKSTT
+198 
-206 PKGKKRRRKAIPEDI
+206 

-233 EMFDQKGGAQ
+233 EMFGQKGGAQ

-360 KGFFRRKSQNSADVV
+360 KGFFRRKSQSSADVV

-425 LLGKGAGGVA
+425 LLGKGAGGIA
-435 SLLMGRG
+435 SLIFGRG
-442 MLKKAGAL
+442 ALKKVGSMAL
-450 AFGALGA
+450 GALGI
-457 KKLVGM
+457 KGL
-463 LRGGGKKTL
+463 
-472 AHEGGDL
+472 
-479 AARAAGKLG
+479 GKLG
-488 LKAVGKGAL
+488 IKAFAKGAL

-556 GISSAIGE
+556 GISSAIGG

-582 TESIAQAIDSG
+582 TESIAQAIDRG
-593 ITNLETYIS
+593 ITSLETYIS

-607 ISTKFDDYTAKI
+607 ISTTFSDYTAKI
-619 GDAVSAWFSDTSN
+619 GDAISAWFSDTTKN
-632 KLLEK
+632 LNEK
-637 LDAIKDFFTVDNL
+637 LDAIKNFFTVDNL

-665 KNPGKHIKEAAGNI
+665 KNPGKHIKEAGSNLWNTVKEHAGEAMN
-679 WDGVKNLPGK
+679 KT
-689 ALDAAVDAVK
+689 ADAIIQS
-699 NTPAAMI
+699 TPLGLAASTL
-706 VSKIPNPI
+706 VNK
-714 GEANA
+714 ANA
-719 KEITPE
+719 KEVTPE
-725 LKAPV
+725 LKTP
-730 NSEANAK
+730 AK
-737 EIAPELKAPVNSE
+737 ESQEVNTPKSEDTPKKA
-750 ANAKEITPELKAPV
+750 
-764 NSEANAKE
+764 
-772 IAPELKAPVNS
+772 
-783 EANAKEITPELK
+783 
-795 APVNSHQETSDSKTE
+795 
-810 SDAKQTNIVTRVINA
+810 NIVTRVVNA
-825 ALDTAK
+825 SLDTAK
-831 DSNKTVKETANQ
+831 DSNKTVKQTANQ
-843 IINANAVETGNS
+843 IINANAVETGNKAAQTIDAALGQSATGKEEALSAYEIDKRRFNNGKDVSLPKLNAAGYQWISDNADYFDELERKYGLEKGILSAVASAESSAGQTTGNPVDKNGNKLSS
-855 ALQKIDKA
+855 ALGAFQITK
-863 IGQNS
+863 
-868 SSSSSL
+868 
-874 NTTGTRNDIQ
+874 GTREDLGLSDADAMDTR
-884 KAADT
+884 KAAD
-889 YNNGRLDVKVGG
+889 
-901 LGAEGKANLDKLAP
+901 GA
-915 YFAELENKY
+915 
-924 GLPEG
+924 
-929 TLYSIAATESG
+929 
-940 GDPNAKSPLTRSP
+940 
-953 DGKLS
+953 
-958 GGALGMFQFTSIAR
+958 
-972 KETGISEQDAFDP
+972 
-985 VKSAEAAALLMS
+985 
-997 KYLKQANGDLN
+997 
-1008 EAITAYNAGFGTINK
+1008 
-1023 WKKGTGDLSK
+1023 
-1033 ENREYAI
+1033 
-1040 KVNTHRARYLGGEI
+1040 ARYLSMLMNRYNGDQGRAIAAYHAGMGHVDKGRVVAGTGE
-1054 YTPEAGAQ
+1054 YVTR
-1062 GGAQYGVRGP
+1062 VRGYQQMLNNGAVYGSKVDHSAP
-1072 LPDNAVIDQSTGLAF
+1072 AIYEKIPDNAVIDQSTGLAF

-1178 GLFDKLRNSPGM
+1178 GLYDKLINARGMRSNNSPQP
-1190 RKNNAPEPASTS
+1190 NSTP
-1202 QVTTA
+1202 QMTTV

>member
-30 REAVEDLKGGRV
+30 REAVEDLKGG
-42 ATVDPV
+42 
-48 SRSVSALN
+48 
-56 RTIENSRPDFVANA
+56 
-70 PSVDPIVEAMKRLNL
+70 
-85 GDVSRIREDKVTNRA
+85 
-100 QQAAPTAHNPP
+100 
-111 NRRREAITEDV
+111 
-122 KAQRL
+122 
-127 ETVKLARDLKGER
+127 R

-463 LRGGGKKTL
+463 LRGGGKKTI

-607 ISTKFDDYTAKI
+607 ISTKFEDYTAKI

-637 LDAIKDFFTVDNL
+637 LGAIKDFFTVDNL

-730 NSEANAK
+730 NS
-737 EIAPELKAPVNSE
+737 
-750 ANAKEITPELKAPV
+750 
-764 NSEANAKE
+764 
-772 IAPELKAPVNS
+772 
-783 EANAKEITPELK
+783 
-795 APVNSHQETSDSKTE
+795 HQETSDSKTE
-810 SDAKQTNIVTRVINA
+810 SDAKQTNIATRVINA

-855 ALQKIDKA
+855 AVRKIDSA

-868 SSSSSL
+868 SSSSSR
-874 NTTGTRNDIQ
+874 NTTGTGNDIQ

-889 YNNGRLDVKVGG
+889 YNNGSLDVKVGS

-929 TLYSIAATESG
+929 TLYAIAATESG

-972 KETGISEQDAFDP
+972 KETGISEPDAFDP

-1054 YTPEAGAQ
+1054 YTPGAGAQ

-1158 RPVANNSSYF
+1158 RPVASNSSYF

>member
-85 GDVSRIREDKVTNRA
+85 GDVPRVVQEDVA
-100 QQAAPTAHNPP
+100 LQEPQAKSPT
-111 NRRREAITEDV
+111 RKGKKRGRKAITEDV
-122 KAQRL
+122 
-127 ETVKLARDLKGER
+127 
-140 VATVDPVSRSV
+140 
-151 SALNRTIENSRPD
+151 
-164 FVANAPS
+164 
-171 VDPIVDAMKRLNLGD
+171 
-186 VSRVVQ
+186 
-192 EGIAQQ
+192 
-198 EQQAKSTT
+198 
-206 PKGKKRRRKAIPEDI
+206 

-233 EMFDQKGGAQ
+233 EMFGQKGGTQ

-264 AEDARAERAEKA
+264 AEDARAERAEKT

-353 NDDNSRR
+353 NDDNSRK
-360 KGFFRRKSQNSADVV
+360 KGFFRRKSQSSADVV

-399 KILSALDQIAKNTGK
+399 KILRALDQIAKNTGK

-425 LLGKGAGGVA
+425 LLGKGAGGIA
-435 SLLMGRG
+435 SLIFGRG
-442 MLKKAGAL
+442 ALKKVGSMAL
-450 AFGALGA
+450 GALGI
-457 KKLVGM
+457 KGV
-463 LRGGGKKTL
+463 
-472 AHEGGDL
+472 
-479 AARAAGKLG
+479 GKLG
-488 LKAVGKGAL
+488 IKAVAKGAL

-519 TEAQRRAFGLKSG
+519 IEAQRRAFGLKSG

-593 ITNLETYIS
+593 VTNLETYIS

-619 GDAVSAWFSDTSN
+619 GDAISAWFSDTTKN
-632 KLLEK
+632 LNEK
-637 LDAIKDFFTVDNL
+637 LDAIKNFFTVDNL

-665 KNPGKHIKEAAGNI
+665 KNPGKYIKEAGS
-679 WDGVKNLPGK
+679 NLWSAAKELSGEV
-689 ALDAAVDAVK
+689 ADAAVQS
-699 NTPAAMI
+699 TPVAWVA
-706 VSKIPNPI
+706 SKLVNK
-714 GEANA
+714 ADA
-719 KEITPE
+719 KEVTPE
-725 LKAPV
+725 LKTP
-730 NSEANAK
+730 AK
-737 EIAPELKAPVNSE
+737 ESQEDNAP
-750 ANAKEITPELKAPV
+750 
-764 NSEANAKE
+764 
-772 IAPELKAPVNS
+772 
-783 EANAKEITPELK
+783 
-795 APVNSHQETSDSKTE
+795 KTE
-810 SDAKQTNIVTRVINA
+810 YTPKKANIVTRVVNA
-825 ALDTAK
+825 SLDTAK

-843 IINANAVETGNS
+843 IINANAVETGNR
-855 ALQKIDKA
+855 ALQKIDNA

-889 YNNGRLDVKVGG
+889 YNNGNLDVKVGS

-929 TLYSIAATESG
+929 TLYAIAATESG
-940 GDPNAKSPLTRSP
+940 GDPNAKSTLTRSP
-953 DGKLS
+953 NGKLS
-958 GGALGMFQFTSIAR
+958 GGALGMFQFTSVAR
-972 KETGISEQDAFDP
+972 EETGLSREDSFNP
-985 VKSAEAAALLMS
+985 EKSAEAAALLMS

-1054 YTPEAGAQ
+1054 YTPGAGAQ

-1130 LEERARGKG
+1130 LEERARGRG

-1178 GLFDKLRNSPGM
+1178 GLYDKLINARGMRSNNSPQ
-1190 RKNNAPEPASTS
+1190 PASTS

>member
-1 MERKNANID
+1 
-10 DVIRTVETAS
+10 IRTVETAS

-56 RTIENSRPDFVANA
+56 RTIENSRPDFVT
-70 PSVDPIVEAMKRLNL
+70 K
-85 GDVSRIREDKVTNRA
+85 
-100 QQAAPTAHNPP
+100 
-111 NRRREAITEDV
+111 
-122 KAQRL
+122 
-127 ETVKLARDLKGER
+127 
-140 VATVDPVSRSV
+140 
-151 SALNRTIENSRPD
+151 
-164 FVANAPS
+164 APS

-192 EGIAQQ
+192 EDVAQQ
-198 EQQAKSTT
+198 EQRAKSTT
-206 PKGKKRRRKAIPEDI
+206 PKGKKRRRKAIPEDV

-233 EMFDQKGGAQ
+233 EMFGQKGGAQ

-264 AEDARAERAEKA
+264 AEEARAERAEKA

-388 EQTSEIKEGND
+388 DQTSEIKEGND

-425 LLGKGAGGVA
+425 LLGKGAGGIA
-435 SLLMGRG
+435 SLIFGRG
-442 MLKKAGAL
+442 ALKKVGSMAL
-450 AFGALGA
+450 GALGI
-457 KKLVGM
+457 KGV
-463 LRGGGKKTL
+463 
-472 AHEGGDL
+472 
-479 AARAAGKLG
+479 GKLG
-488 LKAVGKGAL
+488 IKAVAKGAL

-519 TEAQRRAFGLKSG
+519 IEAQRRAFGLKSG

-564 VLKSLG
+564 ALKSLG

-679 WDGVKNLPGK
+679 WNGVKNLPGK

-714 GEANA
+714 G
-719 KEITPE
+719 
-725 LKAPV
+725 
-730 NSEANAK
+730 
-737 EIAPELKAPVNSE
+737 
-750 ANAKEITPELKAPV
+750 
-764 NSEANAKE
+764 
-772 IAPELKAPVNS
+772 

-889 YNNGRLDVKVGG
+889 YNNGNLDVKVGS

-929 TLYSIAATESG
+929 TLYAIAATESG
-940 GDPNAKSPLTRSP
+940 GNPYAKSQT
-953 DGKLS
+953 
-958 GGALGMFQFTSIAR
+958 GALGMFQFTGIAR
-972 KETGISEQDAFDP
+972 EETGLAEGESFDP

-1054 YTPEAGAQ
+1054 YTPGAGAQ

-1093 FEKGGLVDKIGNAV
+1093 FEKGGLVDKIGNV
-1107 GVNDLV
+1107 VVVNDLV

-1158 RPVANNSSYF
+1158 RPVASNSSYF

>member
-85 GDVSRIREDKVTNRA
+85 GDVSRVVQEDVA
-100 QQAAPTAHNPP
+100 LQEPQAKSTTRKGKK
-111 NRRREAITEDV
+111 RRKKAITEDV
-122 KAQRL
+122 
-127 ETVKLARDLKGER
+127 
-140 VATVDPVSRSV
+140 
-151 SALNRTIENSRPD
+151 
-164 FVANAPS
+164 
-171 VDPIVDAMKRLNLGD
+171 
-186 VSRVVQ
+186 
-192 EGIAQQ
+192 
-198 EQQAKSTT
+198 
-206 PKGKKRRRKAIPEDI
+206 

-233 EMFDQKGGAQ
+233 EMFGQKGGAQ

-399 KILSALDQIAKNTGK
+399 KILRALDQIAKNTGK

-457 KKLVGM
+457 KKLVGV

-730 NSEANAK
+730 NS
-737 EIAPELKAPVNSE
+737 
-750 ANAKEITPELKAPV
+750 
-764 NSEANAKE
+764 
-772 IAPELKAPVNS
+772 
-783 EANAKEITPELK
+783 
-795 APVNSHQETSDSKTE
+795 QQGTSDSKAE
-810 SDAKQTNIVTRVINA
+810 SDAKQTNIAARVINA
-825 ALDTAK
+825 ALDMAK

-843 IINANAVETGNS
+843 IINANAVETGNKAAQTIDAALGQSATGKEEALSAYEIDKRRFNNGKDVSLPKLNAAGYQWISDNADYFDELERKYGLEKGILSAVASAESSAGQRTGNPVDKNGNKLSS
-855 ALQKIDKA
+855 ALGAFQITK
-863 IGQNS
+863 
-868 SSSSSL
+868 
-874 NTTGTRNDIQ
+874 GTREDLGLSDADAMDTR
-884 KAADT
+884 KAAD
-889 YNNGRLDVKVGG
+889 
-901 LGAEGKANLDKLAP
+901 GA
-915 YFAELENKY
+915 
-924 GLPEG
+924 
-929 TLYSIAATESG
+929 
-940 GDPNAKSPLTRSP
+940 
-953 DGKLS
+953 
-958 GGALGMFQFTSIAR
+958 
-972 KETGISEQDAFDP
+972 
-985 VKSAEAAALLMS
+985 
-997 KYLKQANGDLN
+997 
-1008 EAITAYNAGFGTINK
+1008 
-1023 WKKGTGDLSK
+1023 
-1033 ENREYAI
+1033 
-1040 KVNTHRARYLGGEI
+1040 ARYLSMLMNRYNGDQGRAIAAYHAGMGHVDKGRVVAGTGE
-1054 YTPEAGAQ
+1054 YVTR
-1062 GGAQYGVRGP
+1062 VRGYQQMLNNGAVYGSKVDHSAP
-1072 LPDNAVIDQSTGLAF
+1072 AIHEKIPDNAVIDQSTGLAF

-1158 RPVANNSSYF
+1158 RPVASNSSYF

-1202 QVTTA
+1202 LVTTA

>member
-1 MERKNANID
+1 
-10 DVIRTVETAS
+10 
-20 AKELEELAGI
+20 
-30 REAVEDLKGGRV
+30 
-42 ATVDPV
+42 
-48 SRSVSALN
+48 
-56 RTIENSRPDFVANA
+56 
-70 PSVDPIVEAMKRLNL
+70 
-85 GDVSRIREDKVTNRA
+85 
-100 QQAAPTAHNPP
+100 
-111 NRRREAITEDV
+111 
-122 KAQRL
+122 
-127 ETVKLARDLKGER
+127 
-140 VATVDPVSRSV
+140 
-151 SALNRTIENSRPD
+151 
-164 FVANAPS
+164 
-171 VDPIVDAMKRLNLGD
+171 
-186 VSRVVQ
+186 
-192 EGIAQQ
+192 
-198 EQQAKSTT
+198 
-206 PKGKKRRRKAIPEDI
+206 
-221 KAQRT
+221 
-226 EAAEHAR
+226 
-233 EMFDQKGGAQ
+233 
-243 KSQNQR
+243 
-249 DARGRFIGKSGSKAA
+249 
-264 AEDARAERAEKA
+264 
-276 RRKEDDERLNAES
+276 
-289 GLLKKLSKV
+289 
-298 AEGIGNP
+298 
-305 SETRAVDALGYAVAG
+305 
-320 PLWAAGKE
+320 
-328 LGGISKEV
+328 
-336 GGSLNGAR
+336 NGAR

-519 TEAQRRAFGLKSG
+519 TEAQRQAFGLKSG

-556 GISSAIGE
+556 GISSAIGG

-582 TESIAQAIDSG
+582 TESIAQSIDSG
-593 ITNLETYIS
+593 ITSLETYIS
-602 NLGDT
+602 NLGET
-607 ISTKFDDYTAKI
+607 ISTKFADYTAKI

-637 LDAIKDFFTVDNL
+637 LDAIKEFFTVDNL
-650 KQVFSDAIDS
+650 KQVFSNAIDS

-665 KNPGKHIKEAAGNI
+665 KNPGKYIKEAGS
-679 WDGVKNLPGK
+679 NLWSAAKELSGEV
-689 ALDAAVDAVK
+689 ADAAVQS
-699 NTPAAMI
+699 TPVAWVA
-706 VSKIPNPI
+706 SKLVNK
-714 GEANA
+714 ADA
-719 KEITPE
+719 KEVTPE
-725 LKAPV
+725 LKTP
-730 NSEANAK
+730 AK
-737 EIAPELKAPVNSE
+737 ESQED
-750 ANAKEITPELKAPV
+750 NAL
-764 NSEANAKE
+764 
-772 IAPELKAPVNS
+772 
-783 EANAKEITPELK
+783 
-795 APVNSHQETSDSKTE
+795 KTE
-810 SDAKQTNIVTRVINA
+810 YTPKKANIVTRVVNA
-825 ALDTAK
+825 SLDTAK
-831 DSNKTVKETANQ
+831 DSNKTVKQTANQ

-874 NTTGTRNDIQ
+874 NTTGIRNDIQ

-889 YNNGRLDVKVGG
+889 YNNGNLDVKVGS

-924 GLPEG
+924 SLPEG
-929 TLYSIAATESG
+929 TLYAIAATESG
-940 GDPNAKSPLTRSP
+940 GDPNAKSTLTRSP
-953 DGKLS
+953 NGKLS
-958 GGALGMFQFTSIAR
+958 GGALGMFQFTSVAR
-972 KETGISEQDAFDP
+972 EETGLSREDSFNP
-985 VKSAEAAALLMS
+985 EKSAEAAALLMS
-997 KYLKQANGDLN
+997 KYLKQAKGDWN

-1023 WKKGTGDLSK
+1023 WKEGTGDLSK

-1054 YTPEAGAQ
+1054 HTPGAGTQ

-1087 TPGDSP
+1087 TPGENP
-1093 FEKGGLVDKIGNAV
+1093 FEKGGLVDRIGQFT
-1107 GVNDLV
+1107 GMNDLV

-1130 LEERARGKG
+1130 LEERARGRG
-1139 TATAAGNVYVDTP
+1139 TAPTAIPAPKTPQQENALAISQAMADSAPAIP
-1152 MPVEEA
+1152 MPVEQA

-1178 GLFDKLRNSPGM
+1178 GLYDKLINARGMRSNNSPQ
-1190 RKNNAPEPASTS
+1190 PASTS

>member
-85 GDVSRIREDKVTNRA
+85 GDVSR
-100 QQAAPTAHNPP
+100 
-111 NRRREAITEDV
+111 
-122 KAQRL
+122 
-127 ETVKLARDLKGER
+127 
-140 VATVDPVSRSV
+140 
-151 SALNRTIENSRPD
+151 
-164 FVANAPS
+164 
-171 VDPIVDAMKRLNLGD
+171 
-186 VSRVVQ
+186 VVQ
-192 EGIAQQ
+192 EDVAQQ
-198 EQQAKSTT
+198 EQRAKSTT
-206 PKGKKRRRKAIPEDI
+206 PKGKKRRRKAIPEDV

-233 EMFDQKGGAQ
+233 EMFGQKGGAQ

-463 LRGGGKKTL
+463 LRGGGKKAL

-497 RAIPLVGTVA
+497 RAIPLVGTVV

-547 VLDMGGLVS
+547 ILDMGGLVS

-582 TESIAQAIDSG
+582 TESIAHAIDSG

-730 NSEANAK
+730 NS
-737 EIAPELKAPVNSE
+737 
-750 ANAKEITPELKAPV
+750 
-764 NSEANAKE
+764 
-772 IAPELKAPVNS
+772 
-783 EANAKEITPELK
+783 
-795 APVNSHQETSDSKTE
+795 HQGTSDSKTE
-810 SDAKQTNIVTRVINA
+810 SDAKQTNIAARVINA
-825 ALDTAK
+825 ALDMAK

-843 IINANAVETGNS
+843 IINANAVETGNKAAQTIDAALGQSATGKEEALSAYEIDKRRFNNGKDVSLPKLNAAGYQWISDNADYFDELERKYGLEKGILSAVASAESSAGQRTGNPVDKNGNKLSS
-855 ALQKIDKA
+855 ALGAFQITK
-863 IGQNS
+863 
-868 SSSSSL
+868 
-874 NTTGTRNDIQ
+874 GTREDLGLSDADAMDTR
-884 KAADT
+884 KAAD
-889 YNNGRLDVKVGG
+889 
-901 LGAEGKANLDKLAP
+901 GA
-915 YFAELENKY
+915 
-924 GLPEG
+924 
-929 TLYSIAATESG
+929 
-940 GDPNAKSPLTRSP
+940 
-953 DGKLS
+953 
-958 GGALGMFQFTSIAR
+958 
-972 KETGISEQDAFDP
+972 
-985 VKSAEAAALLMS
+985 
-997 KYLKQANGDLN
+997 
-1008 EAITAYNAGFGTINK
+1008 
-1023 WKKGTGDLSK
+1023 
-1033 ENREYAI
+1033 
-1040 KVNTHRARYLGGEI
+1040 ARYLSMLMNRYNGDQGRAIAAYHAGMGHVDKGRVVAGTGE
-1054 YTPEAGAQ
+1054 YVTR
-1062 GGAQYGVRGP
+1062 VRGYQQMLNNGAVYGSKVDHSAP
-1072 LPDNAVIDQSTGLAF
+1072 AIYEKIPDNAVIDQSTGLAF

-1158 RPVANNSSYF
+1158 RPVASNSSYF

>member
-30 REAVEDLKGGRV
+30 REAVEDLKGERV

-56 RTIENSRPDFVANA
+56 RTIENSRPDFVTNA
-70 PSVDPIVEAMKRLNL
+70 PSVDPIVDAIKRLNL

-151 SALNRTIENSRPD
+151 SALNRTIENSQPD
-164 FVANAPS
+164 FVANAPT

-463 LRGGGKKTL
+463 LRGGGKKTI

-607 ISTKFDDYTAKI
+607 ISTKFEDYTAKI

-637 LDAIKDFFTVDNL
+637 LGAIKDFFTVDNL

-730 NSEANAK
+730 NS
-737 EIAPELKAPVNSE
+737 
-750 ANAKEITPELKAPV
+750 
-764 NSEANAKE
+764 
-772 IAPELKAPVNS
+772 
-783 EANAKEITPELK
+783 
-795 APVNSHQETSDSKTE
+795 HQETSDSKTE
-810 SDAKQTNIVTRVINA
+810 SDAKQTNIATRVINA

-855 ALQKIDKA
+855 AVRKIDSA

-868 SSSSSL
+868 SSSSSR
-874 NTTGTRNDIQ
+874 NTTGTGNDIQ

-889 YNNGRLDVKVGG
+889 YNNGSLDVKVGS

-929 TLYSIAATESG
+929 TLYAIAATESG

-972 KETGISEQDAFDP
+972 KETGISEPDAFDP

-1054 YTPEAGAQ
+1054 YTPGAGAQ

-1121 MRREVVQGT
+1121 MRQEVVQGT

-1158 RPVANNSSYF
+1158 RPVASNSSYF

-1178 GLFDKLRNSPGM
+1178 GLYDKLINARGMRSNNSPQ
-1190 RKNNAPEPASTS
+1190 PASTS

-1207 ANDLQQP
+1207 VNDLQQP

>member
-56 RTIENSRPDFVANA
+56 HTIENSRPDFVA
-70 PSVDPIVEAMKRLNL
+70 K
-85 GDVSRIREDKVTNRA
+85 
-100 QQAAPTAHNPP
+100 
-111 NRRREAITEDV
+111 
-122 KAQRL
+122 
-127 ETVKLARDLKGER
+127 
-140 VATVDPVSRSV
+140 
-151 SALNRTIENSRPD
+151 
-164 FVANAPS
+164 APS

-192 EGIAQQ
+192 EDVAQQ
-198 EQQAKSTT
+198 EQRAKSTT
-206 PKGKKRRRKAIPEDI
+206 PNGKKRRRKAIPEDV

-233 EMFDQKGGAQ
+233 EMFGQKGGAQ

-388 EQTSEIKEGND
+388 DQTSEIKEGND

-582 TESIAQAIDSG
+582 TESIALAIDSG

-730 NSEANAK
+730 NS
-737 EIAPELKAPVNSE
+737 
-750 ANAKEITPELKAPV
+750 
-764 NSEANAKE
+764 
-772 IAPELKAPVNS
+772 
-783 EANAKEITPELK
+783 
-795 APVNSHQETSDSKTE
+795 HQGTSDSKTE
-810 SDAKQTNIVTRVINA
+810 SDAKQTNIAARVINA
-825 ALDTAK
+825 ALDMAK

-843 IINANAVETGNS
+843 IINANAVETGNKAAQTIDAALGQSATGKEEALSAYEIDKRRFNNGKDVSLPKLNAAGYQWISDNADYFDELERKYGLEKGILSAVASAESSAGQRTGNPVDKNGNKLSS
-855 ALQKIDKA
+855 ALGAFQITK
-863 IGQNS
+863 
-868 SSSSSL
+868 
-874 NTTGTRNDIQ
+874 GTREDLGLSDADAMDTR
-884 KAADT
+884 KAAD
-889 YNNGRLDVKVGG
+889 
-901 LGAEGKANLDKLAP
+901 GA
-915 YFAELENKY
+915 
-924 GLPEG
+924 
-929 TLYSIAATESG
+929 
-940 GDPNAKSPLTRSP
+940 
-953 DGKLS
+953 
-958 GGALGMFQFTSIAR
+958 
-972 KETGISEQDAFDP
+972 
-985 VKSAEAAALLMS
+985 
-997 KYLKQANGDLN
+997 
-1008 EAITAYNAGFGTINK
+1008 
-1023 WKKGTGDLSK
+1023 
-1033 ENREYAI
+1033 
-1040 KVNTHRARYLGGEI
+1040 ARYLSMLMNRYNGDQGRAIAAYHAGMGHVDKGRVVAGTGE
-1054 YTPEAGAQ
+1054 YVTR
-1062 GGAQYGVRGP
+1062 VRGYQQMLNNGAVYGSKIDHSAP
-1072 LPDNAVIDQSTGLAF
+1072 AIYEKIPDNAVIDQSTGLAF

-1158 RPVANNSSYF
+1158 RPVASNSSYF

-1207 ANDLQQP
+1207 VNDLQQP

>member
-85 GDVSRIREDKVTNRA
+85 GDVSRVVQEDVA
-100 QQAAPTAHNPP
+100 LQEPQAKSTTRKGKK
-111 NRRREAITEDV
+111 RRKKAITEDV
-122 KAQRL
+122 
-127 ETVKLARDLKGER
+127 
-140 VATVDPVSRSV
+140 
-151 SALNRTIENSRPD
+151 
-164 FVANAPS
+164 
-171 VDPIVDAMKRLNLGD
+171 
-186 VSRVVQ
+186 
-192 EGIAQQ
+192 
-198 EQQAKSTT
+198 
-206 PKGKKRRRKAIPEDI
+206 

-233 EMFDQKGGAQ
+233 EMFGQKGGAQ

-249 DARGRFIGKSGSKAA
+249 DARGRFIGKPGSKAA

-457 KKLVGM
+457 KRLVGM
-463 LRGGGKKTL
+463 LHGGGKKTL

-547 VLDMGGLVS
+547 VLDLGGLVS
-556 GISSAIGE
+556 GISSAIGD

-593 ITNLETYIS
+593 VTNLETYIS

-730 NSEANAK
+730 NS
-737 EIAPELKAPVNSE
+737 
-750 ANAKEITPELKAPV
+750 
-764 NSEANAKE
+764 
-772 IAPELKAPVNS
+772 
-783 EANAKEITPELK
+783 
-795 APVNSHQETSDSKTE
+795 HQETSDSKTE
-810 SDAKQTNIVTRVINA
+810 SDAKQTNIATRVINA

-843 IINANAVETGNS
+843 IINANAVEMGNS
-855 ALQKIDKA
+855 AVRKIDSA

-868 SSSSSL
+868 SSSSSR
-874 NTTGTRNDIQ
+874 NTTGTGNDIQ

-889 YNNGRLDVKVGG
+889 YNNGNLDVKVGS

-929 TLYSIAATESG
+929 TLYAIAATESG

-958 GGALGMFQFTSIAR
+958 GGALGMFQFTRVAR
-972 KETGISEQDAFDP
+972 EETGLSREDSFNP
-985 VKSAEAAALLMS
+985 EKSAEAAALLMS

-1054 YTPEAGAQ
+1054 YTPRAGTQ
-1062 GGAQYGVRGP
+1062 GGRPQQSGQSPRMDN
-1072 LPDNAVIDQSTGLAF
+1072 LPENAFVDQSTGLAF
-1087 TPGDSP
+1087 TPGENP
-1093 FEKGGLVDKIGNAV
+1093 FEKGGLVDRIGELT
-1107 GVNDLV
+1107 GVNDLAS
-1113 NKFMNGRG
+1113 KFLNGRG

-1178 GLFDKLRNSPGM
+1178 GLYDKLINARGM
-1190 RKNNAPEPASTS
+1190 RSNNSPEPASTF

>member
-56 RTIENSRPDFVANA
+56 HTIENSRPDFVA
-70 PSVDPIVEAMKRLNL
+70 K
-85 GDVSRIREDKVTNRA
+85 
-100 QQAAPTAHNPP
+100 
-111 NRRREAITEDV
+111 
-122 KAQRL
+122 
-127 ETVKLARDLKGER
+127 
-140 VATVDPVSRSV
+140 
-151 SALNRTIENSRPD
+151 
-164 FVANAPS
+164 APS

-192 EGIAQQ
+192 EDVAQQ
-198 EQQAKSTT
+198 EQRAKSTT
-206 PKGKKRRRKAIPEDI
+206 PNGKKRRRKAIPEDV

-233 EMFDQKGGAQ
+233 EMFGQKGGAQ

-388 EQTSEIKEGND
+388 DQTSEIKEGND

-582 TESIAQAIDSG
+582 TESIALAIDSG

-602 NLGDT
+602 NFGDT

-730 NSEANAK
+730 NS
-737 EIAPELKAPVNSE
+737 
-750 ANAKEITPELKAPV
+750 
-764 NSEANAKE
+764 
-772 IAPELKAPVNS
+772 
-783 EANAKEITPELK
+783 
-795 APVNSHQETSDSKTE
+795 HQGTSDSKTE
-810 SDAKQTNIVTRVINA
+810 SDAKQTNIAARVINA
-825 ALDTAK
+825 ALDMAK

-843 IINANAVETGNS
+843 IINANAVETGNKAAQTIDAALGQSATGKEEALSAYEIDKRRFNNGKDVSLPKLNAAGYQWISDNADYFDELERKYGLEKGILSAVASAESSAGQRTGNPVDKNGNKLSS
-855 ALQKIDKA
+855 ALGAFQITK
-863 IGQNS
+863 
-868 SSSSSL
+868 
-874 NTTGTRNDIQ
+874 GTREDLGLSDADAMDTR
-884 KAADT
+884 KAAD
-889 YNNGRLDVKVGG
+889 
-901 LGAEGKANLDKLAP
+901 GA
-915 YFAELENKY
+915 
-924 GLPEG
+924 
-929 TLYSIAATESG
+929 
-940 GDPNAKSPLTRSP
+940 
-953 DGKLS
+953 
-958 GGALGMFQFTSIAR
+958 
-972 KETGISEQDAFDP
+972 
-985 VKSAEAAALLMS
+985 
-997 KYLKQANGDLN
+997 
-1008 EAITAYNAGFGTINK
+1008 
-1023 WKKGTGDLSK
+1023 
-1033 ENREYAI
+1033 
-1040 KVNTHRARYLGGEI
+1040 ARYLSMLMNRYNGDQGRAIAAYHAGMGHVDKGRVVAGTGE
-1054 YTPEAGAQ
+1054 YVTR
-1062 GGAQYGVRGP
+1062 VRGYQQMLNNGAVYGSKVDHSAP
-1072 LPDNAVIDQSTGLAF
+1072 AIYEKIPDNAVIDQSTGLAF

-1158 RPVANNSSYF
+1158 RPVASNSSYF

-1190 RKNNAPEPASTS
+1190 RKNNALEPASTS

>member
-30 REAVEDLKGGRV
+30 REAVE
-42 ATVDPV
+42 
-48 SRSVSALN
+48 
-56 RTIENSRPDFVANA
+56 
-70 PSVDPIVEAMKRLNL
+70 
-85 GDVSRIREDKVTNRA
+85 
-100 QQAAPTAHNPP
+100 
-111 NRRREAITEDV
+111 
-122 KAQRL
+122 
-127 ETVKLARDLKGER
+127 DLKGER

-192 EGIAQQ
+192 EGIAQE

-206 PKGKKRRRKAIPEDI
+206 PKGKKRRRKAISEDI

-264 AEDARAERAEKA
+264 AEDVRAERAEKA
-276 RRKEDDERLNAES
+276 GRKEDDERLNAES
-289 GLLKKLSKV
+289 GLLKKLSKL
-298 AEGIGNP
+298 AEGLGNP

-425 LLGKGAGGVA
+425 LLGKGAGGIASLIFGRGVLKKVGSMALGALGIKKVA
-435 SLLMGRG
+435 SLLG
-442 MLKKAGAL
+442 
-450 AFGALGA
+450 F
-457 KKLVGM
+457 
-463 LRGGGKKTL
+463 GGKKAAAKEAGEL
-472 AHEGGDL
+472 ATRG
-479 AARAAGKLG
+479 AGKLATKG
-488 LKAVGKGAL
+488 LGKLGVKALAKGAL

-519 TEAQRRAFGLKSG
+519 TEAQRRTFGLKDG
-532 QDPSFQQKAAYTLAN
+532 EDPSFQQKAAYTLAN

-556 GISSAIGE
+556 GISSAIGG

-607 ISTKFDDYTAKI
+607 ISTTFSDYTAKI
-619 GDAVSAWFSDTSN
+619 GDAISAWFSDTTKN
-632 KLLEK
+632 LNEK
-637 LDAIKDFFTVDNL
+637 LDAIKNFFTVDNL

-665 KNPGKHIKEAAGNI
+665 KNPGKYIKEAGS
-679 WDGVKNLPGK
+679 NLWSAAKELSGEV
-689 ALDAAVDAVK
+689 ADAAVQS
-699 NTPAAMI
+699 TPVAWVA
-706 VSKIPNPI
+706 SKLVNK
-714 GEANA
+714 ADA
-719 KEITPE
+719 KEVTPE
-725 LKAPV
+725 LKTP
-730 NSEANAK
+730 AK
-737 EIAPELKAPVNSE
+737 ESQEDNAP
-750 ANAKEITPELKAPV
+750 
-764 NSEANAKE
+764 
-772 IAPELKAPVNS
+772 
-783 EANAKEITPELK
+783 
-795 APVNSHQETSDSKTE
+795 KTE
-810 SDAKQTNIVTRVINA
+810 YTPKKANIVTRVVNA
-825 ALDTAK
+825 SLDTAK

-889 YNNGRLDVKVGG
+889 YNNGNLDVKVGS

-929 TLYSIAATESG
+929 TLYAIAATESG
-940 GDPNAKSPLTRSP
+940 GNPYAKSQT
-953 DGKLS
+953 
-958 GGALGMFQFTSIAR
+958 GALGMFQFTGIAR
-972 KETGISEQDAFDP
+972 EETGLAEGESFDP

-1054 YTPEAGAQ
+1054 YTPGAGAQ

-1158 RPVANNSSYF
+1158 RPVASNSSYF

>member
-48 SRSVSALN
+48 SHSVSALN

-70 PSVDPIVEAMKRLNL
+70 PSVAPIVEAMKRLNL
-85 GDVSRIREDKVTNRA
+85 GDVSR
-100 QQAAPTAHNPP
+100 
-111 NRRREAITEDV
+111 
-122 KAQRL
+122 
-127 ETVKLARDLKGER
+127 
-140 VATVDPVSRSV
+140 
-151 SALNRTIENSRPD
+151 
-164 FVANAPS
+164 
-171 VDPIVDAMKRLNLGD
+171 
-186 VSRVVQ
+186 VVQ
-192 EGIAQQ
+192 EDVALQ
-198 EQQAKSTT
+198 EPQAKSTT
-206 PKGKKRRRKAIPEDI
+206 RKGKKRRKKAITVDV

-233 EMFDQKGGAQ
+233 EMFGQKGGAQ

-249 DARGRFIGKSGSKAA
+249 DARGRFIGKPGSKAA

-388 EQTSEIKEGND
+388 DQTSEIKEGND

-547 VLDMGGLVS
+547 VLDLGGLVS
-556 GISSAIGE
+556 GISSAIGD

-665 KNPGKHIKEAAGNI
+665 KNPGKHIKEAASNI

-730 NSEANAK
+730 NS
-737 EIAPELKAPVNSE
+737 
-750 ANAKEITPELKAPV
+750 
-764 NSEANAKE
+764 
-772 IAPELKAPVNS
+772 
-783 EANAKEITPELK
+783 
-795 APVNSHQETSDSKTE
+795 QQGTSDSKAE
-810 SDAKQTNIVTRVINA
+810 SDAKQTNIAARVINA
-825 ALDTAK
+825 ALDMAK

-843 IINANAVETGNS
+843 IINANAVETGNKAAQTIDAALGQSATGKEEALSAYEIDKRRFNNGKDVSLPKLNAAGYQWISDNADYFDELERKYGLEKGILSAVASAESSAGQRTGNPVDKNGNKLSS
-855 ALQKIDKA
+855 ALGAFQITK
-863 IGQNS
+863 
-868 SSSSSL
+868 
-874 NTTGTRNDIQ
+874 GTREDLGLSDADAMDTR
-884 KAADT
+884 KAAD
-889 YNNGRLDVKVGG
+889 
-901 LGAEGKANLDKLAP
+901 GA
-915 YFAELENKY
+915 
-924 GLPEG
+924 
-929 TLYSIAATESG
+929 
-940 GDPNAKSPLTRSP
+940 
-953 DGKLS
+953 
-958 GGALGMFQFTSIAR
+958 
-972 KETGISEQDAFDP
+972 
-985 VKSAEAAALLMS
+985 
-997 KYLKQANGDLN
+997 
-1008 EAITAYNAGFGTINK
+1008 
-1023 WKKGTGDLSK
+1023 
-1033 ENREYAI
+1033 
-1040 KVNTHRARYLGGEI
+1040 ARYLSMLMNRYNGDQGRAIAAYHAGMGHVDKGRVVAGTGE
-1054 YTPEAGAQ
+1054 YVTR
-1062 GGAQYGVRGP
+1062 VRGYQQMLNNGAVYGSKVDHSAP
-1072 LPDNAVIDQSTGLAF
+1072 AIHEKIPDNAVIDQSTGLAF

-1158 RPVANNSSYF
+1158 RPVASNSSYF

-1202 QVTTA
+1202 LVTTA

>member
-48 SRSVSALN
+48 SHSVSALN

-70 PSVDPIVEAMKRLNL
+70 PSVAPIVEAMKRLNL
-85 GDVSRIREDKVTNRA
+85 GDVSRVVQEDVA
-100 QQAAPTAHNPP
+100 LQEPQAKSTTRKGKK
-111 NRRREAITEDV
+111 RRKKAITEDV
-122 KAQRL
+122 
-127 ETVKLARDLKGER
+127 
-140 VATVDPVSRSV
+140 
-151 SALNRTIENSRPD
+151 
-164 FVANAPS
+164 
-171 VDPIVDAMKRLNLGD
+171 
-186 VSRVVQ
+186 
-192 EGIAQQ
+192 
-198 EQQAKSTT
+198 
-206 PKGKKRRRKAIPEDI
+206 

-233 EMFDQKGGAQ
+233 EMFGQKGGAQ

-249 DARGRFIGKSGSKAA
+249 DARGRFIGKPGSKAA

-388 EQTSEIKEGND
+388 DQTSEIKEGND

-425 LLGKGAGGVA
+425 LLGKGAGGIASLIFGRGALKKVGSMALGALGIKKVA
-435 SLLMGRG
+435 SLLG
-442 MLKKAGAL
+442 
-450 AFGALGA
+450 F
-457 KKLVGM
+457 
-463 LRGGGKKTL
+463 GGKKAAAKEAGEL
-472 AHEGGDL
+472 ATRG
-479 AARAAGKLG
+479 AGKLATKG
-488 LKAVGKGAL
+488 LEKLGVKAFAKGAL

-519 TEAQRRAFGLKSG
+519 TEAQRRTFGLKDG
-532 QDPSFQQKAAYTLAN
+532 EDPSFQQKAAYTLAN

-556 GISSAIGE
+556 GISNAIGG

-607 ISTKFDDYTAKI
+607 ISTTFNDYTAKI
-619 GDAVSAWFSDTSN
+619 GDAISAWFSDTTKN
-632 KLLEK
+632 LNEK
-637 LDAIKDFFTVDNL
+637 LDAIKNFFTVDNL
-650 KQVFSDAIDS
+650 KQVFSDAINS

-665 KNPGKHIKEAAGNI
+665 KNPGKYIKEAGS
-679 WDGVKNLPGK
+679 NLWSAAKELSGEVV
-689 ALDAAVDAVK
+689 DAAVQSTPVAWVASKLVK
-699 NTPAAMI
+699 KAD
-706 VSKIPNPI
+706 
-714 GEANA
+714 A
-719 KEITPE
+719 KEVKPE
-725 LKAPV
+725 LKTP
-730 NSEANAK
+730 AK
-737 EIAPELKAPVNSE
+737 ERQEGNAP
-750 ANAKEITPELKAPV
+750 
-764 NSEANAKE
+764 
-772 IAPELKAPVNS
+772 
-783 EANAKEITPELK
+783 
-795 APVNSHQETSDSKTE
+795 KTE
-810 SDAKQTNIVTRVINA
+810 YTPKKGNIVTRVVNA
-825 ALDTAK
+825 SLDTAK

-843 IINANAVETGNS
+843 IIKANAVETGNKAAQTIDAALGQSATGKEEALSAYEIDKRRFNNGKDVSLPKLNAAGYQWISDNADYFDELERKYGLEKGILSAVASAESSAGQRTGNPVDKNGNKLSS
-855 ALQKIDKA
+855 ALGAFQITK
-863 IGQNS
+863 
-868 SSSSSL
+868 
-874 NTTGTRNDIQ
+874 GTREDLGLSDADAMDTR
-884 KAADT
+884 KAAD
-889 YNNGRLDVKVGG
+889 
-901 LGAEGKANLDKLAP
+901 GA
-915 YFAELENKY
+915 
-924 GLPEG
+924 
-929 TLYSIAATESG
+929 
-940 GDPNAKSPLTRSP
+940 
-953 DGKLS
+953 
-958 GGALGMFQFTSIAR
+958 
-972 KETGISEQDAFDP
+972 
-985 VKSAEAAALLMS
+985 
-997 KYLKQANGDLN
+997 
-1008 EAITAYNAGFGTINK
+1008 
-1023 WKKGTGDLSK
+1023 
-1033 ENREYAI
+1033 
-1040 KVNTHRARYLGGEI
+1040 ARYLSMLMNRYNGDQGRAIAAYHAGMGHVDKGRVVAGTGE
-1054 YTPEAGAQ
+1054 YVTR
-1062 GGAQYGVRGP
+1062 VRGYQQMLNNGAVYGSKVDHSAP
-1072 LPDNAVIDQSTGLAF
+1072 AIHEKLPDNAVIDQSTGLAF

-1158 RPVANNSSYF
+1158 RPVASNSSYF

-1202 QVTTA
+1202 LVTTA

>member
-30 REAVEDLKGGRV
+30 REAVEDLKGERV

-56 RTIENSRPDFVANA
+56 RTIENSRPDFVTNV
-70 PSVDPIVEAMKRLNL
+70 PSVDSIVDAMKRLNL
-85 GDVSRIREDKVTNRA
+85 GDASRIREDKVTNRE

-206 PKGKKRRRKAIPEDI
+206 PKGKKRRRKAISEDI

-388 EQTSEIKEGND
+388 DQTSEIKEGND

-425 LLGKGAGGVA
+425 LLGKGAGGIASLIFGRGALKKVGSMALGALGIKKVA
-435 SLLMGRG
+435 SLLG
-442 MLKKAGAL
+442 
-450 AFGALGA
+450 F
-457 KKLVGM
+457 
-463 LRGGGKKTL
+463 GGKKAAAKEAGEL
-472 AHEGGDL
+472 ATRG
-479 AARAAGKLG
+479 AGKLATKG
-488 LKAVGKGAL
+488 LEKLGVKAFAKGAL

-519 TEAQRRAFGLKSG
+519 TEAQRRTFGLKDG
-532 QDPSFQQKAAYTLAN
+532 EDPSFQQKAAYTLAN

-556 GISSAIGE
+556 GISNAIGG

-607 ISTKFDDYTAKI
+607 ISTTFSDYTAKI
-619 GDAVSAWFSDTSN
+619 GDAISAWFSDTTKN
-632 KLLEK
+632 LNEK
-637 LDAIKDFFTVDNL
+637 LDAIKNFFTVDNL

-665 KNPGKHIKEAAGNI
+665 KNPGKYIKEAGS
-679 WDGVKNLPGK
+679 NLWSAAKELSGEV
-689 ALDAAVDAVK
+689 ADAAVQS
-699 NTPAAMI
+699 TPVAWVA
-706 VSKIPNPI
+706 SKLVNK
-714 GEANA
+714 ADA
-719 KEITPE
+719 KEVTPE
-725 LKAPV
+725 LKTP
-730 NSEANAK
+730 AK
-737 EIAPELKAPVNSE
+737 ESQEDNAP
-750 ANAKEITPELKAPV
+750 
-764 NSEANAKE
+764 
-772 IAPELKAPVNS
+772 
-783 EANAKEITPELK
+783 
-795 APVNSHQETSDSKTE
+795 KTE
-810 SDAKQTNIVTRVINA
+810 YTPKKANIVTRVVNA
-825 ALDTAK
+825 SLDTAK

-889 YNNGRLDVKVGG
+889 YNNGNLDVKVGS

-929 TLYSIAATESG
+929 TLYAIAATESG
-940 GDPNAKSPLTRSP
+940 GNPYAKSQT
-953 DGKLS
+953 
-958 GGALGMFQFTSIAR
+958 GALGMFQFTGIAR
-972 KETGISEQDAFDP
+972 EETGLAEGESFDP

-1054 YTPEAGAQ
+1054 YTPGAGAQ

-1158 RPVANNSSYF
+1158 RPVASNSSYF

>member
-56 RTIENSRPDFVANA
+56 RTIDNSRPDFVA
-70 PSVDPIVEAMKRLNL
+70 K
-85 GDVSRIREDKVTNRA
+85 
-100 QQAAPTAHNPP
+100 
-111 NRRREAITEDV
+111 
-122 KAQRL
+122 
-127 ETVKLARDLKGER
+127 
-140 VATVDPVSRSV
+140 
-151 SALNRTIENSRPD
+151 
-164 FVANAPS
+164 APS

-192 EGIAQQ
+192 EDVAQQ
-198 EQQAKSTT
+198 ELRAKSTT
-206 PKGKKRRRKAIPEDI
+206 PKGKKRHRKAIPEDV

-233 EMFDQKGGAQ
+233 EMFGQKGGAQ
-243 KSQNQR
+243 KSQNKR

-264 AEDARAERAEKA
+264 AEEARAERAEKA

-360 KGFFRRKSQNSADVV
+360 KGFFRRKSQSSADVV

-388 EQTSEIKEGND
+388 DQTSEIKEGND
-399 KILSALDQIAKNTGK
+399 KILRALDQIAKNTGK

-472 AHEGGDL
+472 THEGGDL

-519 TEAQRRAFGLKSG
+519 TEAQRRAFVLKSG

-607 ISTKFDDYTAKI
+607 ISTKFEDYTAKI
-619 GDAVSAWFSDTSN
+619 GDAVSEWFSDTSN
-632 KLLEK
+632 KLIEK
-637 LDAIKDFFTVDNL
+637 LDAIKNFFTVDNL
-650 KQVFSDAIDS
+650 KQVFSDVIDS

-714 GEANA
+714 G
-719 KEITPE
+719 
-725 LKAPV
+725 
-730 NSEANAK
+730 
-737 EIAPELKAPVNSE
+737 
-750 ANAKEITPELKAPV
+750 
-764 NSEANAKE
+764 
-772 IAPELKAPVNS
+772 

-855 ALQKIDKA
+855 ALQKIDRA

-889 YNNGRLDVKVGG
+889 YNNGNLDVKVEG

-1023 WKKGTGDLSK
+1023 WKKGIGDLSK

-1054 YTPEAGAQ
+1054 YTPGAEAQ

-1178 GLFDKLRNSPGM
+1178 GLYDKLINARGMRSNNSPQ
-1190 RKNNAPEPASTS
+1190 PASTS

>member
-85 GDVSRIREDKVTNRA
+85 GDVSR
-100 QQAAPTAHNPP
+100 
-111 NRRREAITEDV
+111 
-122 KAQRL
+122 
-127 ETVKLARDLKGER
+127 
-140 VATVDPVSRSV
+140 
-151 SALNRTIENSRPD
+151 
-164 FVANAPS
+164 
-171 VDPIVDAMKRLNLGD
+171 
-186 VSRVVQ
+186 VVQ
-192 EGIAQQ
+192 EDVAQQ
-198 EQQAKSTT
+198 EQRAKSTT
-206 PKGKKRRRKAIPEDI
+206 PKGKKRRRKAIPEDV

-233 EMFDQKGGAQ
+233 EMFGQKGGAQ

-264 AEDARAERAEKA
+264 AEDARAERAEKD

-399 KILSALDQIAKNTGK
+399 KILRALDQIAKNTGK

-547 VLDMGGLVS
+547 VLDLGGLVS
-556 GISSAIGE
+556 GISSAIGD

-593 ITNLETYIS
+593 VTNLETYIS

-619 GDAVSAWFSDTSN
+619 GDAISAWFSDTTKN
-632 KLLEK
+632 LNEK
-637 LDAIKDFFTVDNL
+637 LDAIKNFFTVDNL

-665 KNPGKHIKEAAGNI
+665 KNPGKYIKEAGS
-679 WDGVKNLPGK
+679 NLWSAAKELSGEV
-689 ALDAAVDAVK
+689 ADAAVQS
-699 NTPAAMI
+699 TPVAWVA
-706 VSKIPNPI
+706 SKLVNK
-714 GEANA
+714 ADA
-719 KEITPE
+719 KEVTPE
-725 LKAPV
+725 LKTP
-730 NSEANAK
+730 AK
-737 EIAPELKAPVNSE
+737 ERQEDNAP
-750 ANAKEITPELKAPV
+750 
-764 NSEANAKE
+764 
-772 IAPELKAPVNS
+772 
-783 EANAKEITPELK
+783 
-795 APVNSHQETSDSKTE
+795 KTE
-810 SDAKQTNIVTRVINA
+810 YTSKKANIVTRVVNA
-825 ALDTAK
+825 SLDTAK

-855 ALQKIDKA
+855 AVRKIDSA

-868 SSSSSL
+868 SSSSSR

-889 YNNGRLDVKVGG
+889 YNNGNLDVKVGS

-929 TLYSIAATESG
+929 TLYAIAATESG
-940 GDPNAKSPLTRSP
+940 GNPYAKSQT
-953 DGKLS
+953 
-958 GGALGMFQFTSIAR
+958 GALGMFQFTGIAR
-972 KETGISEQDAFDP
+972 EETGLAEGESFDP

-1054 YTPEAGAQ
+1054 YTPGAGAQ
-1062 GGAQYGVRGP
+1062 GGAQYGVREP

-1158 RPVANNSSYF
+1158 RPVASNSSYF

-1178 GLFDKLRNSPGM
+1178 GLFDKLRNSP
-1190 RKNNAPEPASTS
+1190 
-1202 QVTTA
+1202 
-1207 ANDLQQP
+1207 
-1214 TGRMQ
+1214 
-1219 IDGQV
+1219 
-1224 ISDLGGSG
+1224 
-1232 AKPTMQLADNT
+1232 
-1243 VSLDGETKRLFAQM
+1243 
-1257 TSLLARIEEH
+1257 
-1267 TKDSAKGQ
+1267 
-1275 GTVVKV
+1275 
-1281 STPQPGVMR
+1281 
-1290 TVPLSI
+1290 
-1296 DDPLMNDYAR
+1296 
-1306 VD
+1306 

>member
-85 GDVSRIREDKVTNRA
+85 GDVSR
-100 QQAAPTAHNPP
+100 
-111 NRRREAITEDV
+111 
-122 KAQRL
+122 
-127 ETVKLARDLKGER
+127 
-140 VATVDPVSRSV
+140 
-151 SALNRTIENSRPD
+151 
-164 FVANAPS
+164 
-171 VDPIVDAMKRLNLGD
+171 
-186 VSRVVQ
+186 VVQ
-192 EGIAQQ
+192 EDVAQQ
-198 EQQAKSTT
+198 EQRAKSTT
-206 PKGKKRRRKAIPEDI
+206 PKGKKRRRKAIPEDV

-233 EMFDQKGGAQ
+233 EMFGQKGGAQ

-264 AEDARAERAEKA
+264 AEDARAERAEKD

-399 KILSALDQIAKNTGK
+399 KILRALDQIAKNTGK

-547 VLDMGGLVS
+547 VLDLGGLVS
-556 GISSAIGE
+556 GISSAIGD

-593 ITNLETYIS
+593 VTNLETYIS

-619 GDAVSAWFSDTSN
+619 GDAISAWFSDTTKN
-632 KLLEK
+632 LNEK
-637 LDAIKDFFTVDNL
+637 LDAIKNFFTVDNL

-665 KNPGKHIKEAAGNI
+665 KNPGKYIKEAGS
-679 WDGVKNLPGK
+679 NLWSAAKELSGEV
-689 ALDAAVDAVK
+689 ADAAVQS
-699 NTPAAMI
+699 TPVAWVA
-706 VSKIPNPI
+706 SKLVNK
-714 GEANA
+714 ADA
-719 KEITPE
+719 KEVTPE
-725 LKAPV
+725 LKTP
-730 NSEANAK
+730 AK
-737 EIAPELKAPVNSE
+737 ERQEDNAP
-750 ANAKEITPELKAPV
+750 
-764 NSEANAKE
+764 
-772 IAPELKAPVNS
+772 
-783 EANAKEITPELK
+783 
-795 APVNSHQETSDSKTE
+795 KTE
-810 SDAKQTNIVTRVINA
+810 YTSKKANIVTRVVNA
-825 ALDTAK
+825 SLDTAK

-843 IINANAVETGNS
+843 IINANAVETGNR
-855 ALQKIDKA
+855 ALQKIDNA

-889 YNNGRLDVKVGG
+889 YNNGNLDVKVGS

-929 TLYSIAATESG
+929 TLYAIAATESG
-940 GDPNAKSPLTRSP
+940 GDPNAKSTLTRSP
-953 DGKLS
+953 NGKLS
-958 GGALGMFQFTSIAR
+958 GGALGMFQFTSVAR
-972 KETGISEQDAFDP
+972 EETGLSREDSFNP
-985 VKSAEAAALLMS
+985 EKSAEAAALLMS

-1054 YTPEAGAQ
+1054 YTPGAGAQ

-1130 LEERARGKG
+1130 LEERARGRG

-1178 GLFDKLRNSPGM
+1178 GLYDKLINARGMRSNNSPQ
-1190 RKNNAPEPASTS
+1190 PASTS

-1290 TVPLSI
+1290 SVPLSI

>member
-85 GDVSRIREDKVTNRA
+85 GDVSRVVQEDVA
-100 QQAAPTAHNPP
+100 LQEPQAKSTTRKGKK
-111 NRRREAITEDV
+111 RRKKAITEDV
-122 KAQRL
+122 
-127 ETVKLARDLKGER
+127 
-140 VATVDPVSRSV
+140 
-151 SALNRTIENSRPD
+151 
-164 FVANAPS
+164 
-171 VDPIVDAMKRLNLGD
+171 
-186 VSRVVQ
+186 
-192 EGIAQQ
+192 
-198 EQQAKSTT
+198 
-206 PKGKKRRRKAIPEDI
+206 

-233 EMFDQKGGAQ
+233 EMFGQKGGAQ

-388 EQTSEIKEGND
+388 DQTSEIKEGND

-425 LLGKGAGGVA
+425 LLGKGAGGIASLIFGRGALKKVGSMALGALGIKKVA
-435 SLLMGRG
+435 SLLG
-442 MLKKAGAL
+442 
-450 AFGALGA
+450 F
-457 KKLVGM
+457 
-463 LRGGGKKTL
+463 GGKKAAAKEAGEL
-472 AHEGGDL
+472 ATRG
-479 AARAAGKLG
+479 AGKLATKG
-488 LKAVGKGAL
+488 LGKLGVKALAKGAL

-519 TEAQRRAFGLKSG
+519 TEAQRRAFGLKDG
-532 QDPSFQQKAAYTLAN
+532 ENPSFQQKAAYTLAN

-556 GISSAIGE
+556 GISSAIGG

-593 ITNLETYIS
+593 VTNLETYIS

-730 NSEANAK
+730 NS
-737 EIAPELKAPVNSE
+737 
-750 ANAKEITPELKAPV
+750 
-764 NSEANAKE
+764 
-772 IAPELKAPVNS
+772 
-783 EANAKEITPELK
+783 
-795 APVNSHQETSDSKTE
+795 QQGTSDSKAE
-810 SDAKQTNIVTRVINA
+810 SDAKQTNIAARVINA
-825 ALDTAK
+825 ALDMAK

-843 IINANAVETGNS
+843 IINANAVETGNKAAQTIDAALGQSATGKEEALSAYEIDKRRFNNGKDVSLPKLNAAGYQWISDNADYFDELERKYGLEKGILSAVASAESSAGQITGNPVDKNGNKLSS
-855 ALQKIDKA
+855 ALGAFQITK
-863 IGQNS
+863 
-868 SSSSSL
+868 
-874 NTTGTRNDIQ
+874 GTREDLGLSDADAMDTR
-884 KAADT
+884 KAAD
-889 YNNGRLDVKVGG
+889 
-901 LGAEGKANLDKLAP
+901 GA
-915 YFAELENKY
+915 
-924 GLPEG
+924 
-929 TLYSIAATESG
+929 
-940 GDPNAKSPLTRSP
+940 
-953 DGKLS
+953 
-958 GGALGMFQFTSIAR
+958 
-972 KETGISEQDAFDP
+972 
-985 VKSAEAAALLMS
+985 
-997 KYLKQANGDLN
+997 
-1008 EAITAYNAGFGTINK
+1008 
-1023 WKKGTGDLSK
+1023 
-1033 ENREYAI
+1033 
-1040 KVNTHRARYLGGEI
+1040 ARYLSMLMNRYNGDQGRAIAAYHAGMGHVDKGRVVAGTGE
-1054 YTPEAGAQ
+1054 YVTR
-1062 GGAQYGVRGP
+1062 VRGYQQMLNNGAVYGSKVDHSAP
-1072 LPDNAVIDQSTGLAF
+1072 AIHEKIPDNAVIDQSTGLAF

-1158 RPVANNSSYF
+1158 RPVASNSSYF

-1202 QVTTA
+1202 LVTTA

>member
-85 GDVSRIREDKVTNRA
+85 GDVSR
-100 QQAAPTAHNPP
+100 
-111 NRRREAITEDV
+111 
-122 KAQRL
+122 
-127 ETVKLARDLKGER
+127 
-140 VATVDPVSRSV
+140 
-151 SALNRTIENSRPD
+151 
-164 FVANAPS
+164 
-171 VDPIVDAMKRLNLGD
+171 
-186 VSRVVQ
+186 VVQ
-192 EGIAQQ
+192 EDVAQQ
-198 EQQAKSTT
+198 EQRAKSTT
-206 PKGKKRRRKAIPEDI
+206 PKGKKRRRKAIPEDV

-233 EMFDQKGGAQ
+233 EMFGQKGGAQ

-399 KILSALDQIAKNTGK
+399 KILRALDQIAKNTGK

-463 LRGGGKKTL
+463 LRGSGKKTL

-547 VLDMGGLVS
+547 VLDLGGLVS
-556 GISSAIGE
+556 GISSAIGD

-593 ITNLETYIS
+593 VTNLETYIS

-730 NSEANAK
+730 NS
-737 EIAPELKAPVNSE
+737 
-750 ANAKEITPELKAPV
+750 
-764 NSEANAKE
+764 
-772 IAPELKAPVNS
+772 
-783 EANAKEITPELK
+783 
-795 APVNSHQETSDSKTE
+795 HQETSDSKTE
-810 SDAKQTNIVTRVINA
+810 SDAKQTNIATRVINA

-855 ALQKIDKA
+855 AVRKIDSA

-868 SSSSSL
+868 SSSSSR
-874 NTTGTRNDIQ
+874 NTTGTGNDIQ

-889 YNNGRLDVKVGG
+889 YNNGNLDVKVGS

-929 TLYSIAATESG
+929 TLYAIAATESG
-940 GDPNAKSPLTRSP
+940 GNPYAKSQT
-953 DGKLS
+953 
-958 GGALGMFQFTSIAR
+958 GALGMFQFTGIAR
-972 KETGISEQDAFDP
+972 EETGLAEGESFDP

-1054 YTPEAGAQ
+1054 YTPGAGAQ
-1062 GGAQYGVRGP
+1062 GGAQYGVREP

-1139 TATAAGNVYVDTP
+1139 TATAAGNVYVNTP

-1158 RPVANNSSYF
+1158 RPVASNSSYF

>member
-85 GDVSRIREDKVTNRA
+85 GDVSR
-100 QQAAPTAHNPP
+100 
-111 NRRREAITEDV
+111 
-122 KAQRL
+122 
-127 ETVKLARDLKGER
+127 
-140 VATVDPVSRSV
+140 
-151 SALNRTIENSRPD
+151 
-164 FVANAPS
+164 
-171 VDPIVDAMKRLNLGD
+171 
-186 VSRVVQ
+186 VVQ

-233 EMFDQKGGAQ
+233 KMFDQKGGAQ

-425 LLGKGAGGVA
+425 LLGKGAGGIASLIFGRGVLKKVGSMALGALGIKKVA
-435 SLLMGRG
+435 SLLG
-442 MLKKAGAL
+442 
-450 AFGALGA
+450 F
-457 KKLVGM
+457 
-463 LRGGGKKTL
+463 GGKKAAAKEAGEL
-472 AHEGGDL
+472 ATRG
-479 AARAAGKLG
+479 AGKLATKG
-488 LKAVGKGAL
+488 LGKLGVKALAKGAL

-519 TEAQRRAFGLKSG
+519 TEAQRRTFGLKDG
-532 QDPSFQQKAAYTLAN
+532 EDPSFQQKAAYTLAN

-556 GISSAIGE
+556 GISSAIGG

-607 ISTKFDDYTAKI
+607 ISTTFSDYTAKI
-619 GDAVSAWFSDTSN
+619 GDAISAWFSDTTKN
-632 KLLEK
+632 LNEK
-637 LDAIKDFFTVDNL
+637 LDAIKNFFTVDNL

-665 KNPGKHIKEAAGNI
+665 KNPGKYIKEAGS
-679 WDGVKNLPGK
+679 NLWSAAKELSGEV
-689 ALDAAVDAVK
+689 ADAAVQS
-699 NTPAAMI
+699 TPVAWVA
-706 VSKIPNPI
+706 SKLVNK
-714 GEANA
+714 ADA
-719 KEITPE
+719 KEVTPE
-725 LKAPV
+725 LKTP
-730 NSEANAK
+730 AK
-737 EIAPELKAPVNSE
+737 ESQEDNAP
-750 ANAKEITPELKAPV
+750 
-764 NSEANAKE
+764 
-772 IAPELKAPVNS
+772 
-783 EANAKEITPELK
+783 
-795 APVNSHQETSDSKTE
+795 KTE
-810 SDAKQTNIVTRVINA
+810 YTPKKANIVTRVVNA
-825 ALDTAK
+825 SLDTAK

-855 ALQKIDKA
+855 ALQKIDNA

-889 YNNGRLDVKVGG
+889 YNNGNLDVKVGS

-929 TLYSIAATESG
+929 TLYAIAATESG
-940 GDPNAKSPLTRSP
+940 GNPYAKSQT
-953 DGKLS
+953 
-958 GGALGMFQFTSIAR
+958 GALGMFQFTGIAR
-972 KETGISEQDAFDP
+972 EETGLAEGESFDP

-1054 YTPEAGAQ
+1054 YTPGAGAQ

-1158 RPVANNSSYF
+1158 RPVASNSSYF

>member
-70 PSVDPIVEAMKRLNL
+70 PSVDPIVE
-85 GDVSRIREDKVTNRA
+85 
-100 QQAAPTAHNPP
+100 
-111 NRRREAITEDV
+111 
-122 KAQRL
+122 
-127 ETVKLARDLKGER
+127 
-140 VATVDPVSRSV
+140 
-151 SALNRTIENSRPD
+151 
-164 FVANAPS
+164 
-171 VDPIVDAMKRLNLGD
+171 AMKRLNLGD

-497 RAIPLVGTVA
+497 RAIPLVGTVV

-547 VLDMGGLVS
+547 VLDMGGLIS

-679 WDGVKNLPGK
+679 WDGVINFPGK

-714 GEANA
+714 G
-719 KEITPE
+719 
-725 LKAPV
+725 
-730 NSEANAK
+730 
-737 EIAPELKAPVNSE
+737 
-750 ANAKEITPELKAPV
+750 
-764 NSEANAKE
+764 
-772 IAPELKAPVNS
+772 

-889 YNNGRLDVKVGG
+889 YNNGNLDVKVGS

-929 TLYSIAATESG
+929 TLYAIAATESG

-1054 YTPEAGAQ
+1054 YTPGAGAH
-1062 GGAQYGVRGP
+1062 GGAQYGVSGP

-1158 RPVANNSSYF
+1158 RPVASNSSYF

>member
-56 RTIENSRPDFVANA
+56 RTIENSRPDFVT
-70 PSVDPIVEAMKRLNL
+70 K
-85 GDVSRIREDKVTNRA
+85 
-100 QQAAPTAHNPP
+100 
-111 NRRREAITEDV
+111 
-122 KAQRL
+122 
-127 ETVKLARDLKGER
+127 
-140 VATVDPVSRSV
+140 
-151 SALNRTIENSRPD
+151 
-164 FVANAPS
+164 APS

-192 EGIAQQ
+192 EDVAQQ
-198 EQQAKSTT
+198 EQRAKSTT
-206 PKGKKRRRKAIPEDI
+206 PKGKKRRRKAIPEDV

-233 EMFDQKGGAQ
+233 EMFGQKGGAQ

-264 AEDARAERAEKA
+264 AEEARAERAEKA

-375 QVNTQKRTVQELQ
+375 HVNTQKRTVQELQ
-388 EQTSEIKEGND
+388 DQTSEIKEGND

-425 LLGKGAGGVA
+425 LLGKGAGGIA
-435 SLLMGRG
+435 SLIFGRG
-442 MLKKAGAL
+442 ALKKVGSMAL
-450 AFGALGA
+450 GALGI
-457 KKLVGM
+457 KGV
-463 LRGGGKKTL
+463 
-472 AHEGGDL
+472 
-479 AARAAGKLG
+479 GKLG
-488 LKAVGKGAL
+488 IKAVAKGAL

-519 TEAQRRAFGLKSG
+519 IEAQRRAFGLKSG

-593 ITNLETYIS
+593 VTNLETYIS

-619 GDAVSAWFSDTSN
+619 GDAISAWFSDTTKN
-632 KLLEK
+632 LNEK
-637 LDAIKDFFTVDNL
+637 LDAIKNFFTVDNL

-665 KNPGKHIKEAAGNI
+665 KNPGKYIKEAGS
-679 WDGVKNLPGK
+679 NLWSAAKELSGEV
-689 ALDAAVDAVK
+689 ADAAVQS
-699 NTPAAMI
+699 TPVAWVA
-706 VSKIPNPI
+706 SKLVNK
-714 GEANA
+714 ADA
-719 KEITPE
+719 KEVTPE
-725 LKAPV
+725 LKTP
-730 NSEANAK
+730 AK
-737 EIAPELKAPVNSE
+737 ESQEDNAP
-750 ANAKEITPELKAPV
+750 
-764 NSEANAKE
+764 
-772 IAPELKAPVNS
+772 
-783 EANAKEITPELK
+783 
-795 APVNSHQETSDSKTE
+795 KTE
-810 SDAKQTNIVTRVINA
+810 YTPKKANIVTRVVNA
-825 ALDTAK
+825 SLDTAK

-843 IINANAVETGNS
+843 IINANAVETGNR
-855 ALQKIDKA
+855 ALQKIDNA

-889 YNNGRLDVKVGG
+889 YNNGNLDVKVGS

-929 TLYSIAATESG
+929 TLYAIAATESG
-940 GDPNAKSPLTRSP
+940 GDPNAKSTLTRSP
-953 DGKLS
+953 NGKLS
-958 GGALGMFQFTSIAR
+958 GGALGMFQFTSVAR
-972 KETGISEQDAFDP
+972 EETGLSREDSFNP
-985 VKSAEAAALLMS
+985 EKSAEAAALLMS

-1054 YTPEAGAQ
+1054 YTPGAGAQ

-1072 LPDNAVIDQSTGLAF
+1072 LPDNAVIDQSTGLVF

-1158 RPVANNSSYF
+1158 RPVASNSSYF

>member
-56 RTIENSRPDFVANA
+56 RTIENSRPDFVA
-70 PSVDPIVEAMKRLNL
+70 K
-85 GDVSRIREDKVTNRA
+85 
-100 QQAAPTAHNPP
+100 
-111 NRRREAITEDV
+111 
-122 KAQRL
+122 
-127 ETVKLARDLKGER
+127 
-140 VATVDPVSRSV
+140 
-151 SALNRTIENSRPD
+151 
-164 FVANAPS
+164 APS

-192 EGIAQQ
+192 EDVAQQ
-198 EQQAKSTT
+198 EQRAKSTT
-206 PKGKKRRRKAIPEDI
+206 PKGKKRRRKAIPEDV

-233 EMFDQKGGAQ
+233 EMFGQKGGAQ

-264 AEDARAERAEKA
+264 TEDARAERAEKT

-472 AHEGGDL
+472 THEGGDL

-519 TEAQRRAFGLKSG
+519 TEEQRRAFGLKSG

-607 ISTKFDDYTAKI
+607 ISTTFSDYTAKI
-619 GDAVSAWFSDTSN
+619 GDAISAWFSDTTKN
-632 KLLEK
+632 LNEK
-637 LDAIKDFFTVDNL
+637 LDAIKNFFTVDNL

-665 KNPGKHIKEAAGNI
+665 KNPGKYIKEAGS
-679 WDGVKNLPGK
+679 NLWSAAK
-689 ALDAAVDAVK
+689 ELSDEVADAAVQS
-699 NTPAAMI
+699 TPVAWVA
-706 VSKIPNPI
+706 SKLVNK
-714 GEANA
+714 ADA
-719 KEITPE
+719 KEVTPE
-725 LKAPV
+725 LKTP
-730 NSEANAK
+730 AK
-737 EIAPELKAPVNSE
+737 ERQEDN
-750 ANAKEITPELKAPV
+750 TP
-764 NSEANAKE
+764 
-772 IAPELKAPVNS
+772 
-783 EANAKEITPELK
+783 
-795 APVNSHQETSDSKTE
+795 KTE
-810 SDAKQTNIVTRVINA
+810 YTSKKANIVTRVVNA
-825 ALDTAK
+825 SLDTAK

-868 SSSSSL
+868 SSSSSR

-889 YNNGRLDVKVGG
+889 YNNGNLDVKVGS

-929 TLYSIAATESG
+929 TLYAIAATESG

-972 KETGISEQDAFDP
+972 KETGISEPDAFDP

-1054 YTPEAGAQ
+1054 YTPGAGAQ

-1130 LEERARGKG
+1130 LEERARGRG

-1178 GLFDKLRNSPGM
+1178 GLYDKLINARGMRSNNSPQ
-1190 RKNNAPEPASTS
+1190 PASTS